1 MKKRYFS
8 TIFAAIFLL
17 MMTSCVREQ
26 FAPGGLTGGEGYI
39 YLKFGSA
46 PNVEVS
52 TKATLNAESENRIMN
67 LYVFVFDKAGHKI
80 HGKWYSELD
89 RTNSVGDLDVID
101 EGWYRANS
109 SQSDQPSTGV
119 IKIKSPSG
127 SGFKIYVFANI
138 DGDMV
143 KISSEMLSHNINTEA
158 EINNFQVYI
167 NQETTSRNG
176 YFPMSGSVSGV
187 TVSDGEGITIGGGGS
202 GSLILRRMDAKI
214 KFTFKAGTRP
224 DENGQVIQ
232 SFEPKGWRVF
242 NIPKTAFLMKG
253 NEDACSVDPNT
264 PTGDYS
270 KYASLFF
277 DSEWANFE
285 EFPDQNTSSFS
296 FYMLENRQTPK
307 NSSFTSYQDR
317 SRQKKTAT
325 GLNEVQAVEYTSL
338 SGKTSTKSMRIFQN
352 ANDFST
358 YVLVSARVTM
368 KLTGTEAGQTLGGD
382 VLYLIHLGDWN
393 STIHNGDSEHWNDD
407 EYGNVAN
414 FQTRRNTSYNY
425 TVTINSVNN
434 IRIEVETSDG
444 ENIENQPGASGQITI
459 AKEEIAI
466 CDAHYETKTMTFSA
480 KNFFEGTTATAD
492 DLTWRV
498 KTPFGEGSPAI
509 GQDGADIPAGLDYKW
524 VHFRL
529 NKKDASTKFYKDIRR
544 RYTNR
549 VFAESS
555 TFRSAEDNKES
566 DGSNDPGLE
575 GYHNDG
581 VMDII
586 DMVKYIKTQ
595 VKRYASWLEN
605 GGNYADYK
613 CDFDSKDLNDAK
625 ICVTVFVDEY
635 YYDKDPIF
643 GGSSPTLWKRFVNKE
658 ERAMHILCNSNTS
671 KDLESRATG
680 SVITIQQ
687 KPIKSIYNTDE
698 SYTRLQNAWGLEST
712 DEYADKVFTYNQD
725 GSLGGSVKNTDD
737 YNGLANSV
745 FEWGLAPNGTTVSNI
760 TTIQKGVR
768 WDKYLLFEVGNE
780 LPQLKDG
787 YESLRYICM
796 SRNRDN
802 NGNGIIDRDEVR
814 WYLASVRQLIGMYV
828 GDGVLESSVRIYNRS
843 TADRNSDDP
852 ARWRQHV
859 ISSTKYLKN
868 NEPTVIWGEEGI
880 STGAL
885 SGSINEKITKFT
897 VRCVRN
903 LGLANDAPIN
913 EMPDDYIQTSQ
924 NADGSYTFEC
934 THINES
940 ALRYYSSRELDYE
953 DERATANCLYKKF
966 ETAPADQNWSSGA
979 VSFKALND
987 EVSKYGSSVYA
998 GYCPDGYRLP
1008 SQTELAVMRYYTSLV
1023 SSGTYPSRTF
1033 WSFGVEALGGSGKD
1047 GGNKYGFCTSG
1058 GNISLYANATFY
1070 KARCVRDIRVE

>member
-26 FAPGGLTGGEGYI
+26 FAPGGLTGGEGYL
-39 YLKFGSA
+39 YLTFGSA
-46 PNVEVS
+46 PNVEIS
-52 TKATLNAESENRIMN
+52 TKATLKAESENRIMN
-67 LYVFVFDKAGHKI
+67 LYVFVFDNAGHKI
-80 HGKWYSELD
+80 HSKWYSELD
-89 RTNSVGDLDVID
+89 RTNSVGELDVIE
-101 EGWYRANS
+101 EGWYRENS
-109 SQSDQPSTGV
+109 SQADQPSTGV
-119 IKIKSPSG
+119 IKIKAPAG

-158 EINNFQVYI
+158 DINDFQVYI

-176 YFPMSGSVSGV
+176 YFPMSGSISGV

-202 GSLILRRMDAKI
+202 GSLKLRRMDAKI
-214 KFTFKAGTRP
+214 KFTFQAGTRP

-242 NIPKTAFLMKG
+242 NIPKTAFLMER

-264 PTGDYS
+264 PTGEYS
-270 KYASLFF
+270 QYASLFF

-296 FYMLENRQTPK
+296 FYMPENRQTPK
-307 NSSFTSYQDR
+307 NSSFTNYQDR

-325 GLNEVQAVEYTSL
+325 GLNEVQVVEYTSL

-358 YVLVSARVTM
+358 YVLVSAKVIM
-368 KLTGTEAGQTLGGD
+368 KLTGSEAGQTLGGD
-382 VLYLIHLGDWN
+382 VLYLIHLGDWTSN
-393 STIHNGDSEHWNDD
+393 IHNGSSEHWNDD
-407 EYGNVAN
+407 EYSNVAN

-425 TVTINSVNN
+425 TVTVNSVNN

-466 CDAHYETKTMTFSA
+466 CDAHYEAKTMTFSA

-498 KTPFGEGSPAI
+498 STPFGEGSPSI
-509 GQDGADIPAGLDYKW
+509 GHDGEDIPAGLDYKW

-555 TFRSAEDNKES
+555 TFRSAADNMES
-566 DGSNDPGLE
+566 DGSGDPGLE

-613 CDFDSKDLNDAK
+613 CDFDSENLNDAK

-698 SYTRLQNAWGLEST
+698 SYTRLQNAWGLESV
-712 DEYADKVFTYNQD
+712 DEYSDKVFTYNQD
-725 GSLGGSVKNTDD
+725 GSLNGSGKNNDEF
-737 YNGLANSV
+737 NGLANSV
-745 FEWGLAPNGTTVSNI
+745 CEWGLASGEASNI
-760 TTIQKGVR
+760 TTIENNIR
-768 WDKYLLFEVGNE
+768 WDKYLSFEVGNE
-780 LPQLKDG
+780 LPQLRDG

-802 NGNGIIDRDEVR
+802 NGNGVIDRDEIR
-814 WYLASVRQLIGMYV
+814 WYLASVKQLIGMYV

-859 ISSTKYLKN
+859 ISSTKYLGGS
-868 NEPTVIWGEEGI
+868 EPTIIWGEEGI
-880 STGAL
+880 STGDI
-885 SGSINEKITKFT
+885 SGSLAEGNTKFT

-903 LGLANDAPIN
+903 LGIANDAPIN
-913 EMPDDYIQTSQ
+913 KTPDDYIQYSK

-966 ETAPADQNWSSGA
+966 ETAPADQRWTSGE

-1008 SQTELAVMRYYTSLV
+1008 SQTELTIMRYYMNLT
-1023 SSGTYPSRTF
+1023 GTYPSRTF

-1047 GGNKYGFCTSG
+1047 GGNKYGFCISDK
-1058 GNISLYANATFY
+1058 NISLDADATFSTV
-1070 KARCVRDIRVE
+1070 RCVRDVRVE

>member
-26 FAPGGLTGGEGYI
+26 FAPGGLTGGEGYL

-46 PNVEVS
+46 PNVEIS
-52 TKATLNAESENRIMN
+52 TKATLKAESENRIMN
-67 LYVFVFDKAGHKI
+67 LYVFVFDNAGHKI
-80 HGKWYSELD
+80 HSKWYSELD
-89 RTNSVGDLDVID
+89 RTNSKEELNIIE
-101 EGWYRANS
+101 EGWYRKNS
-109 SQSDQPSTGV
+109 TEADKSSTGV

-143 KISSEMLSHNINTEA
+143 KISSEMLSHNINTEDD
-158 EINNFQVYI
+158 INDFKVYL

-176 YFPMSGSVSGV
+176 YFPMSGSISGV
-187 TVSDGEGITIGGGGS
+187 TVDKDKGITIEGS
-202 GSLILRRMDAKI
+202 GSLSLRRMDAKI
-214 KFTFKAGTRP
+214 KFTFKTGTRP

-242 NIPKTAFLMKG
+242 NIPKTAFLMER
-253 NEDACSVDPNT
+253 NEDACSVKPDT
-264 PTGDYS
+264 PTKDYS
-270 KYASLFF
+270 QYASLFF

-296 FYMLENRQTPK
+296 FYMPENRQTPK
-307 NSSFTSYQDR
+307 NSSFTNYQDR

-358 YVLVSARVTM
+358 YVLVSAKVIM
-368 KLTGTEAGQTLGGD
+368 KLTGSEAGQTLGGD
-382 VLYLIHLGDWN
+382 VLYLIHLGDWT
-393 STIHNGDSEHWNDD
+393 STIHNGSSEHWNDD
-407 EYGNVAN
+407 EYSNVAN

-425 TVTINSVNN
+425 TVTVNSVNN

-466 CDAHYETKTMTFSA
+466 CDAHYEAKTMTFSA

-498 KTPFGEGSPAI
+498 KTPFGEGSPSI
-509 GQDGADIPAGLDYKW
+509 GHDGEDIPAGLDYKW

-529 NKKDASTKFYKDIRR
+529 NKKDADKKFYLDKRR

-549 VFAESS
+549 AFAESS
-555 TFRSAEDNKES
+555 TLRSADDNKES
-566 DGSNDPGLE
+566 DGSGDPGLE

-613 CDFDSKDLNDAK
+613 CDFDSENLNDAK

-698 SYTRLQNAWGLEST
+698 SYTRLQNAWGLESV
-712 DEYADKVFTYNQD
+712 DEYANKVSTYNQNKSSLN
-725 GSLGGSVKNTDD
+725 GSGNNTDEF
-737 YNGLANSV
+737 NGLANSV
-745 FEWGLAPNGTTVSNI
+745 FEWGLAPAEGATVSNI

-768 WDKYLLFEVGNE
+768 WDKYLSFEEENE
-780 LPQLKDG
+780 VPQLKDG

-802 NGNGIIDRDEVR
+802 NGNGVIDRDEIR

-843 TADRNSDDP
+843 TADRNSPDP

-859 ISSTKYLKN
+859 ISSTKYPTS
-868 NEPTVIWGEEGI
+868 NEPTIIWGEEGI
-880 STGAL
+880 STGDI
-885 SGSINEKITKFT
+885 SGSLAEGNTKFT

-903 LGLANDAPIN
+903 LGMANDAPIN
-913 EMPDDYIQTSQ
+913 KTPDDYIQYSK

-966 ETAPADQNWSSGA
+966 ETAPADQRWTSGE

-987 EVSKYGSSVYA
+987 EVSKYGSSIYA

-1008 SQTELAVMRYYTSLV
+1008 SQTELTIMRYYMNLT
-1023 SSGTYPSRTF
+1023 GTYPSRTF

-1047 GGNKYGFCTSG
+1047 GGNKYGFCTHA
-1058 GNISLYANATFY
+1058 GNITLWANAKFST
-1070 KARCVRDIRVE
+1070 ARCVRDVRVE

>member
-26 FAPGGLTGGEGYI
+26 FAPGGLTGGEGYL

-46 PNVEVS
+46 PNVEIS
-52 TKATLNAESENRIMN
+52 TKATLKAESENRIMN
-67 LYVFVFDKAGHKI
+67 LYVFVFDNAGHKI
-80 HGKWYSELD
+80 HSKWYSELD
-89 RTNSVGDLDVID
+89 RTNSKEELNIIE
-101 EGWYRANS
+101 EGWYRENS
-109 SQSDQPSTGV
+109 PQSDQPSTGV
-119 IKIKSPSG
+119 IKIKAPAG

-143 KISSEMLSHNINTEA
+143 KISSEMLSHNINTEDD
-158 EINNFQVYI
+158 INNFQVYL

-176 YFPMSGSVSGV
+176 YFPMSGSISGV
-187 TVSDGEGITIGGGGS
+187 TVDKDKGITIEGS
-202 GSLILRRMDAKI
+202 GSLKLQRMDAKI
-214 KFTFKAGTRP
+214 KFTFQAGTRP

-242 NIPKTAFLMKG
+242 NIPKTAFLMAR

-264 PTGDYS
+264 PAGDYS
-270 KYASLFF
+270 QYASLFF

-285 EFPDQNTSSFS
+285 EFPEPNKASFS
-296 FYMLENRQTPK
+296 FYMPENRQTPK
-307 NSSFTSYQDR
+307 NSSFTNYQDR

-325 GLNEVQAVEYTSL
+325 GLNEVQVVEYTSL

-358 YVLVSARVTM
+358 YVLVSAKVIM
-368 KLTGTEAGQTLGGD
+368 KLTGSEAGQTLGGD
-382 VLYLIHLGDWN
+382 VLYLIHLGDWK
-393 STIHNGDSEHWNDD
+393 SKKIHNGASEHWNDD
-407 EYGNVAN
+407 EYEDVAN
-414 FQTRRNTSYNY
+414 FRTERNTSYNY
-425 TVTINSVNN
+425 TVTVNSVNN

-466 CDAHYETKTMTFSA
+466 CDAHYEAKTMTFSA

-498 KTPFGEGSPAI
+498 KTPFGEGSPSI
-509 GQDGADIPAGLDYKW
+509 GHDGEDIPAGLDYKW

-555 TFRSAEDNKES
+555 TFRSAADNMES
-566 DGSNDPGLE
+566 DGSGDNGLE

-613 CDFDSKDLNDAK
+613 CDFDSENLNDAK

-698 SYTRLQNAWGLEST
+698 SYTKLQNAWGLESV
-712 DEYADKVFTYNQD
+712 DEHADKVFTYNQD
-725 GSLGGSVKNTDD
+725 GSLNGSGKNNDEF
-737 YNGLANSV
+737 NGLANSV
-745 FEWGLAPNGTTVSNI
+745 CEWELASGEASNI
-760 TTIQKGVR
+760 TTIENNIR
-768 WDKYLLFEVGNE
+768 WDKYLSFEVGNE
-780 LPQLKDG
+780 LPQLKDR
-787 YESLRYICM
+787 YKSLKYICM

-802 NGNGIIDRDEVR
+802 NGNGVIDRDEIR
-814 WYLASVRQLIGMYV
+814 WYLASVKQLIGMYV
-828 GDGVLESSVRIYNRS
+828 GGGVLESSVRIYNRS
-843 TADRNSDDP
+843 TADRNSNDP

-859 ISSTKYLKN
+859 ISSTKYPKN
-868 NEPTVIWGEEGI
+868 NQPTVIWGEEGI
-880 STGAL
+880 STGDI
-885 SGSINEKITKFT
+885 SGSLAEGNTKFT

-903 LGLANDAPIN
+903 LGMANDAPIN
-913 EMPDDYIQTSQ
+913 EKPDDYIQYSK

-966 ETAPADQNWSSGA
+966 ETAPADQSWTSGA
-979 VSFKALND
+979 VSFKTLND

-1008 SQTELAVMRYYTSLV
+1008 SQTELAVMRYYMTLT
-1023 SSGTYPSRTF
+1023 GTYPSRTF

-1047 GGNKYGFCTSG
+1047 GGNKYGFCTHA
-1058 GNISLYANATFY
+1058 GNITLWAAATFST
-1070 KARCVRDIRVE
+1070 ARCVRDVRVE

>member
-39 YLKFGSA
+39 YLKFGAA

-67 LYVFVFDKAGHKI
+67 LYVFVFDEAGHKI

-89 RTNSVGDLDVID
+89 RTNSEGELDIIE
-101 EGWYRANS
+101 EGWWYSQAN
-109 SQSDQPSTGV
+109 QPSTGV

-143 KISSEMLSHNINTEA
+143 KISSEMLSHNINTEDD
-158 EINNFQVYI
+158 IKNFQVYL

-176 YFPMSGSVSGV
+176 YFPMSGSISGV
-187 TVSDGEGITIGGGGS
+187 TVDKDKGITIEGS
-202 GSLILRRMDAKI
+202 GSLSLQRMDAKI
-214 KFTFKAGTRP
+214 KFTFQAGKRP

-232 SFEPKGWRVF
+232 SFEPKSWRVF
-242 NIPKTAFLMKG
+242 NIPKTAFLMER

-270 KYASLFF
+270 QYASLFF

-285 EFPDQNTSSFS
+285 EFPEPNKASFS
-296 FYMLENRQTPK
+296 FYMPENRQTPK

-368 KLTGTEAGQTLGGD
+368 KLTGNEAGQTLGGD
-382 VLYLIHLGDWN
+382 VLYLIHLGDWK
-393 STIHNGDSEHWNDD
+393 SKKIHNGDSEHWNDD
-407 EYGNVAN
+407 EYEDVAN
-414 FQTRRNTSYNY
+414 FRTERNTSYNY
-425 TVTINSVNN
+425 TVTVNSVNN

-480 KNFFEGTTATAD
+480 KNFFEGTTATVD

-529 NKKDASTKFYKDIRR
+529 NKKDAKGEFYLDKRR

-555 TFRSAEDNKES
+555 TFRTAEENEES
-566 DGSNDPGLE
+566 DGSGDGLG

-605 GGNYADYK
+605 GGNYTDYK
-613 CDFDSKDLNDAK
+613 CDFDSKELDKAK

-635 YYDKDPIF
+635 YYDKDPIS

-712 DEYADKVFTYNQD
+712 DEYANKVFTYNQD
-725 GSLGGSVKNTDD
+725 GSRDGSGKNTDD
-737 YNGLANSV
+737 HNGLANSV
-745 FEWGLAPNGTTVSNI
+745 FEWGLAPEGTTVSNI
-760 TTIQKGVR
+760 TTIQDNVR
-768 WDKYLLFEVGNE
+768 WDKYLSFEEENKV
-780 LPQLKDG
+780 PQLKDG
-787 YESLRYICM
+787 YKSLRYICM

-843 TADRNSDDP
+843 TADRKLDDP

-859 ISSTKYLKN
+859 ISSTKYPGSKQ
-868 NEPTVIWGEEGI
+868 PTVIWGEEGI
-880 STGAL
+880 STGNI
-885 SGSINEKITKFT
+885 SGSFDWGGITNFT

-903 LGLANDAPIN
+903 LGLANDAPIY
-913 EMPDDYIQTSQ
+913 ETPDDYIQTSQ

-940 ALRYYSSRELDYE
+940 ALRYYTSRELDYE
-953 DERATANCLYKKF
+953 DERATANSLYKKF
-966 ETAPADQNWSSGA
+966 ETAPADQTWTSGA

-987 EVSKYGSSVYA
+987 EVSKYGSSVYTW
-998 GYCPDGYRLP
+998 YCPDGYRLP
-1008 SQTELAVMRYYTSLV
+1008 SQTELAVMRYYTNLV
-1023 SSGTYPSRTF
+1023 SSGYYPSRTF
-1033 WSFGVEALGGSGKD
+1033 WSLGVEAKVWGDKGKD
-1047 GGNKYGFCTSG
+1047 GKNKYGFCTSD
-1058 GNISLYANATFY
+1058 GNISLSENATFS

>member
-39 YLKFGSA
+39 YMKFGSA
-46 PNVEVS
+46 PNVEIS

-67 LYVFVFDKAGHKI
+67 LYVFVFDKDGHKI
-80 HGKWYSELD
+80 HSKWYRELD
-89 RTNSVGDLDVID
+89 RTNSEGELDIIE
-101 EGWYRANS
+101 EGWWYSQAN
-109 SQSDQPSTGV
+109 QPSTGV

-143 KISSEMLSHNINTEA
+143 KISSEMLSHNINTEDD
-158 EINNFQVYI
+158 IKNFQVYL

-187 TVSDGEGITIGGGGS
+187 TVSDGEGITIEGS
-202 GSLILRRMDAKI
+202 GSLKLRRMDAKI

-242 NIPKTAFLMKG
+242 NIPKTAFLMER

-270 KYASLFF
+270 QYASLFF

-285 EFPDQNTSSFS
+285 EFPEPNKASFS
-296 FYMLENRQTPK
+296 FYMPENRQTPK

-325 GLNEVQAVEYTSL
+325 GLNEVQVVEYTSL

-368 KLTGTEAGQTLGGD
+368 KLTGNEAGQTLGGD
-382 VLYLIHLGDWN
+382 VLYLIHLGDWK
-393 STIHNGDSEHWNDD
+393 S
-407 EYGNVAN
+407 NVAN
-414 FQTRRNTSYNY
+414 FQTERNTSYNY

-480 KNFFEGTTATAD
+480 KNFFEGTTATVD

-555 TFRSAEDNKES
+555 TFRTADVNKES

-613 CDFDSKDLNDAK
+613 CDFDSENLNDAK

-698 SYTRLQNAWGLEST
+698 SYTRLQNAWGLESV
-712 DEYADKVFTYNQD
+712 DEHADKVFTYNQD
-725 GSLGGSVKNTDD
+725 GSRDGSGKNTDPF
-737 YNGLANSV
+737 NGLANSV
-745 FEWGLAPNGTTVSNI
+745 FEWGLAPNETGTTVSNI

-768 WDKYLLFEVGNE
+768 WDKYLSFEVKNE
-780 LPQLKDG
+780 LPQLQEG

-843 TADRNSDDP
+843 TADRNSTDP

-859 ISSTKYLKN
+859 ISSTKYPSNKQ
-868 NEPTVIWGEEGI
+868 PTVIWGEEGI
-880 STGAL
+880 STGDI
-885 SGSINEKITKFT
+885 SGSFQWGGITNFT

-913 EMPDDYIQTSQ
+913 KTPDDYIQTSQ

-940 ALRYYSSRELDYE
+940 ALRYYTSRELDYE
-953 DERATANCLYKKF
+953 DERATANSLYKKF
-966 ETAPADQNWSSGA
+966 ETAPADQSWTSGA

-998 GYCPDGYRLP
+998 WYCPDGYRLP
-1008 SQTELAVMRYYTSLV
+1008 SQTELAVMRYYTGLV
-1023 SSGTYPSRTF
+1023 SSGYYPSRTF

-1047 GGNKYGFCTSG
+1047 GGNKYGFCTSN
-1058 GNISLYANATFY
+1058 GNISLAAEATFS
-1070 KARCVRDIRVE
+1070 KARCVRDVRVE

>member
-26 FAPGGLTGGEGYI
+26 FAPGGLTGGEGYL
-39 YLKFGSA
+39 YLTFGSA
-46 PNVEVS
+46 PNVEIS
-52 TKATLNAESENRIMN
+52 TKATLKAESENRIMN
-67 LYVFVFDKAGHKI
+67 LYVFVFDKDGHKI
-80 HGKWYSELD
+80 HSKWYSELD
-89 RTNSVGDLDVID
+89 RTNSVGELDIIE
-101 EGWYRANS
+101 EGWWY
-109 SQSDQPSTGV
+109 SQADQPSTGV
-119 IKIKSPSG
+119 IKIKAPAG
-127 SGFKIYVFANI
+127 SGFKIYVLANI

-143 KISSEMLSHNINTEA
+143 KISSEMLSHNINTEKD
-158 EINNFQVYI
+158 INNFQIYL

-176 YFPMSGSVSGV
+176 YFPMSGSISGV
-187 TVSDGEGITIGGGGS
+187 TVSDKDGITIGGGGS

-214 KFTFKAGTRP
+214 KFTFKTGTRP

-242 NIPKTAFLMKG
+242 NIPKTAFLMER

-296 FYMLENRQTPK
+296 FYMPENRQTPK
-307 NSSFTSYQDR
+307 NSSFTNYQDR

-358 YVLVSARVTM
+358 YVLVSAKVIM
-368 KLTGTEAGQTLGGD
+368 KLTGSEAGQTLGGD

-393 STIHNGDSEHWNDD
+393 STIHTGSSEHWNDD
-407 EYGNVAN
+407 EYSNVAN

-425 TVTINSVNN
+425 TVTVNSVNN

-466 CDAHYETKTMTFSA
+466 CDAHYEAKTMTFSA

-498 KTPFGEGSPAI
+498 STPFGEGSPSI
-509 GQDGADIPAGLDYKW
+509 GHDGEDIPAGLDYKW

-529 NKKDASTKFYKDIRR
+529 NKKDADNKYYQDKRR

-549 VFAESS
+549 AFAESS
-555 TFRSAEDNKES
+555 TFRTADLNQES
-566 DGSNDPGLE
+566 DGSGPGLG

-613 CDFDSKDLNDAK
+613 CDFDSDQLDKAK

-698 SYTRLQNAWGLEST
+698 SYTRLQNAWGLESV
-712 DEYADKVFTYNQD
+712 DEHADRVFTYNQNKD
-725 GSLGGSVKNTDD
+725 DKNGSGKNNDEF
-737 YNGLANSV
+737 NGLANSI

-760 TTIQKGVR
+760 TTIEKNIR
-768 WDKYLLFEVGNE
+768 WDKYLSFEVENE
-780 LPQLKDG
+780 LPQLNNG

-802 NGNGIIDRDEVR
+802 NGNGVIDRDEIR

-843 TADRNSDDP
+843 TADRNSNDP

-859 ISSTKYLKN
+859 ISSTKYLSDS
-868 NEPTVIWGEEGI
+868 EPTIIWGEEGI
-880 STGAL
+880 STGNI
-885 SGSINEKITKFT
+885 SGSLAEGNKKFT

-903 LGLANDAPIN
+903 LGMANDAPIN
-913 EMPDDYIQTSQ
+913 KTPDDYIQYSK

-940 ALRYYSSRELDYE
+940 ALRYYSSRELDYD

-966 ETAPADQNWSSGA
+966 ETAPADQSWTSGA
-979 VSFKALND
+979 ISFKALND

-1008 SQTELAVMRYYTSLV
+1008 SQTELAVMRYYMELT
-1023 SSGTYPSRTF
+1023 GTYPSRTF

-1047 GGNKYGFCTSG
+1047 GGNKYGFCTHA
-1058 GNISLYANATFY
+1058 GNITLWAAATFST
-1070 KARCVRDIRVE
+1070 ARCVRDVRVE

>member
-26 FAPGGLTGGEGYI
+26 FAPGGLTGGEGYL
-39 YLKFGSA
+39 YLKFGAA

-67 LYVFVFDKAGHKI
+67 LYVFVFDKDGHKI
-80 HGKWYSELD
+80 HSKWYSELD
-89 RTNSVGDLDVID
+89 RTNSQEELNIIE
-101 EGWYRANS
+101 EGWYRENS

-143 KISSEMLSHNINTEA
+143 KISSEMLSHNINTEDD
-158 EINNFQVYI
+158 IKNFQVYI

-187 TVSDGEGITIGGGGS
+187 TVSDGEGITIEGS

-214 KFTFKAGTRP
+214 KFTFQTGTRP

-242 NIPKTAFLMKG
+242 NIPKTAFLMEG

-264 PTGDYS
+264 PTGDYA

-296 FYMLENRQTPK
+296 FYMPENRQTPK
-307 NSSFTSYQDR
+307 NSSFTNYQDR

-358 YVLVSARVTM
+358 YVLVSAKVIM
-368 KLTGTEAGQTLGGD
+368 KLTGSEAGQTLGGD
-382 VLYLIHLGDWN
+382 VLYLIHLGDWTSN
-393 STIHNGDSEHWNDD
+393 IHNGSSEHWNDD
-407 EYGNVAN
+407 EYSNVAN

-425 TVTINSVNN
+425 TVTVNSVNN

-466 CDAHYETKTMTFSA
+466 CDAHYEAKTMTFSA

-498 KTPFGEGSPAI
+498 STPFGEGSPSI
-509 GQDGADIPAGLDYKW
+509 GHDGEDIPAGLDYKW

-549 VFAESS
+549 AFAESS
-555 TFRSAEDNKES
+555 TLRSASDNMES
-566 DGSNDPGLE
+566 DGSGDPGLE

-613 CDFDSKDLNDAK
+613 CDFDSENLNDAK

-698 SYTRLQNAWGLEST
+698 SYTRLQNAWGLESV
-712 DEYADKVFTYNQD
+712 DEHADKVFTYNQD
-725 GSLGGSVKNTDD
+725 GSLNGSGKNNDEF
-737 YNGLANSV
+737 NGLANSV
-745 FEWGLAPNGTTVSNI
+745 CEWGLASGEASNI
-760 TTIQKGVR
+760 TTIQNNVR
-768 WDKYLLFEVGNE
+768 WDKYLSFEVGNE
-780 LPQLKDG
+780 LPQLRDG

-802 NGNGIIDRDEVR
+802 NGNGVIDRDEIR

-828 GDGVLESSVRIYNRS
+828 GDGVLESSVHIYNRS
-843 TADRNSDDP
+843 TADRLSPDP

-859 ISSTKYLKN
+859 ISSTKYPSSS
-868 NEPTVIWGEEGI
+868 EPTIIWGEEGI
-880 STGAL
+880 STGDI
-885 SGSINEKITKFT
+885 SGSLAEGNTKFT

-903 LGLANDAPIN
+903 LGLANDASIN
-913 EMPDDYIQTSQ
+913 EKPDDYIQVSK

-966 ETAPADQNWSSGA
+966 ETAPADQRWTSGE
-979 VSFKALND
+979 VSFKTLND
-987 EVSKYGSSVYA
+987 EVSKYGSSIYA

-1008 SQTELAVMRYYTSLV
+1008 SQTELAVMRYYMELT
-1023 SSGTYPSRTF
+1023 GTYPSRTF

-1047 GGNKYGFCTSG
+1047 GGNKYGFCTHA
-1058 GNISLYANATFY
+1058 GNITLWANATFST
-1070 KARCVRDIRVE
+1070 ARCVRDVRVE

>member
-1 MKKRYFS
+1 
-8 TIFAAIFLL
+8 
-17 MMTSCVREQ
+17 
-26 FAPGGLTGGEGYI
+26 
-39 YLKFGSA
+39 
-46 PNVEVS
+46 
-52 TKATLNAESENRIMN
+52 
-67 LYVFVFDKAGHKI
+67 
-80 HGKWYSELD
+80 
-89 RTNSVGDLDVID
+89 
-101 EGWYRANS
+101 
-109 SQSDQPSTGV
+109 
-119 IKIKSPSG
+119 
-127 SGFKIYVFANI
+127 
-138 DGDMV
+138 
-143 KISSEMLSHNINTEA
+143 
-158 EINNFQVYI
+158 
-167 NQETTSRNG
+167 
-176 YFPMSGSVSGV
+176 MSGSISGV
-187 TVSDGEGITIGGGGS
+187 TVSDGEGITIGGGVS
-202 GSLILRRMDAKI
+202 GLSLRRMDAKI
-214 KFTFKAGTRP
+214 KFTFKTGTRP

-242 NIPKTAFLMKG
+242 NIPKTAFLMER

-264 PTGDYS
+264 PTKDYS
-270 KYASLFF
+270 QYASLFF

-285 EFPDQNTSSFS
+285 EFPDQKTSSFS
-296 FYMLENRQTPK
+296 FYMPENRQTPK
-307 NSSFTSYQDR
+307 NSSFTNYQDR

-358 YVLVSARVTM
+358 YVLVSAKVIM
-368 KLTGTEAGQTLGGD
+368 KLTGSEAGQTLGGD
-382 VLYLIHLGDWN
+382 VLYLIHLGDWTSN
-393 STIHNGDSEHWNDD
+393 IHNGSSEHWNDD
-407 EYGNVAN
+407 EYSNVAN

-425 TVTINSVNN
+425 TVTVNSVNN

-466 CDAHYETKTMTFSA
+466 CDAHYEAKTMTFSA

-498 KTPFGEGSPAI
+498 KTPFGEGSPSI
-509 GQDGADIPAGLDYKW
+509 GHDGEDIPAGLDYKW

-555 TFRSAEDNKES
+555 TFRSAADNMES
-566 DGSNDPGLE
+566 DGSGDPGLE

-613 CDFDSKDLNDAK
+613 CDFDSENLNDAK

-698 SYTRLQNAWGLEST
+698 SYTRLQNAWGLESV
-712 DEYADKVFTYNQD
+712 DEHADKVFTYNQD
-725 GSLGGSVKNTDD
+725 GSRDGSNNNTDD

-745 FEWGLAPNGTTVSNI
+745 CEWGLASGKASNI
-760 TTIQKGVR
+760 TTIQDNVR
-768 WDKYLLFEVGNE
+768 WDKYLSFEVGNE

-787 YESLRYICM
+787 YKSLRYICM

-802 NGNGIIDRDEVR
+802 NGNGVIDRDEIR
-814 WYLASVRQLIGMYV
+814 WYLASVKQLIGMYV

-843 TADRNSDDP
+843 TADRKSPDP

-859 ISSTKYLKN
+859 ISSTKYPDNK
-868 NEPTVIWGEEGI
+868 EPTVIWGEEGI
-880 STGAL
+880 STGNI
-885 SGSINEKITKFT
+885 SGSISDGKITNFT

-903 LGLANDAPIN
+903 LGMANDAPIN
-913 EMPDDYIQTSQ
+913 EKPDEYIQASK

-966 ETAPADQNWSSGA
+966 ETAPADQSWTSGA
-979 VSFKALND
+979 VSFKTLND

-1008 SQTELAVMRYYTSLV
+1008 SQTELTIMRYYMHLT
-1023 SSGTYPSRTF
+1023 GTYPSRTF

-1047 GGNKYGFCTSG
+1047 GGNKYGFCISG
-1058 GNISLYANATFY
+1058 NNISLYASAKFST
-1070 KARCVRDIRVE
+1070 ARCVRDVRVE

>member
-26 FAPGGLTGGEGYI
+26 FAPGGLTGGEGYL
-39 YLKFGSA
+39 YLTFGSA
-46 PNVEVS
+46 PNVEIS
-52 TKATLNAESENRIMN
+52 TKATLKAESENRIMN
-67 LYVFVFDKAGHKI
+67 LYVFVFDKDGHKI
-80 HGKWYSELD
+80 HSKWYSELD
-89 RTNSVGDLDVID
+89 RTNSVGELDVIE
-101 EGWYRANS
+101 EGWYRKNS
-109 SQSDQPSTGV
+109 SEADQPSTGV
-119 IKIKSPSG
+119 IKIKAPAG
-127 SGFKIYVFANI
+127 SGFKIYVLANI

-143 KISSEMLSHNINTEA
+143 KISSEMLSHNINTEKD
-158 EINNFQVYI
+158 INNFQIYL

-176 YFPMSGSVSGV
+176 YFPMSGSISGV
-187 TVSDGEGITIGGGGS
+187 TVSDKDGITIGGGGS

-214 KFTFKAGTRP
+214 KFTFKTGTRP

-242 NIPKTAFLMKG
+242 NIPKTAFLMER

-296 FYMLENRQTPK
+296 FYMPENRQTPK
-307 NSSFTSYQDR
+307 NSSFTNYQDR

-358 YVLVSARVTM
+358 YVLVSAKVIM
-368 KLTGTEAGQTLGGD
+368 KLTGSEAGQTLGGD

-393 STIHNGDSEHWNDD
+393 STIHTGSSEHWNDD
-407 EYGNVAN
+407 EYSNVAN

-425 TVTINSVNN
+425 TVTVNSVNN

-466 CDAHYETKTMTFSA
+466 CDAHYEAKTMTFSA

-498 KTPFGEGSPAI
+498 STPFGEGSPSI
-509 GQDGADIPAGLDYKW
+509 GHDGEDIPAGLDYKW

-529 NKKDASTKFYKDIRR
+529 NKKDADNKYYQDKRR

-549 VFAESS
+549 AFAESS
-555 TFRSAEDNKES
+555 TFRTADLNQES
-566 DGSNDPGLE
+566 DGSGPGLG

-613 CDFDSKDLNDAK
+613 CDFDSDQLDKAK

-698 SYTRLQNAWGLEST
+698 SYTRLQNAWGLESV
-712 DEYADKVFTYNQD
+712 DEHADRVFTYNQNKD
-725 GSLGGSVKNTDD
+725 DKNGSGKNNDEF
-737 YNGLANSV
+737 NGLANSI
-745 FEWGLAPNGTTVSNI
+745 FEWGLAPNETTVSNI
-760 TTIQKGVR
+760 TTIEKNIR
-768 WDKYLLFEVGNE
+768 WDKYLSFEVENE
-780 LPQLKDG
+780 LPQLNNG

-802 NGNGIIDRDEVR
+802 NGNGVIDRDEIR

-843 TADRNSDDP
+843 TADRNSNDP

-859 ISSTKYLKN
+859 ISSTKYLSDS
-868 NEPTVIWGEEGI
+868 EPTIIWGEEGI
-880 STGAL
+880 STGNI
-885 SGSINEKITKFT
+885 SGSLAEGNKKFT

-903 LGLANDAPIN
+903 LGMANDAPIN
-913 EMPDDYIQTSQ
+913 KTPDDYIQYSK

-940 ALRYYSSRELDYE
+940 ALRYYSSRELDYD

-966 ETAPADQNWSSGA
+966 ETAPADQSWTSGA
-979 VSFKALND
+979 ISFKALND

-1008 SQTELAVMRYYTSLV
+1008 SQTELAVMRYYMELT
-1023 SSGTYPSRTF
+1023 GTYPSRTF

-1047 GGNKYGFCTSG
+1047 GGNKYGFCTHA
-1058 GNISLYANATFY
+1058 GNITLWANATFST
-1070 KARCVRDIRVE
+1070 ARCVRDVRVE

>member
-26 FAPGGLTGGEGYI
+26 FAPGGLTGGEGYL
-39 YLKFGSA
+39 YLTFGSA
-46 PNVEVS
+46 PNVEIS
-52 TKATLNAESENRIMN
+52 TKATLKAESENRIMN
-67 LYVFVFDKAGHKI
+67 LYVFVFDKDGHKI
-80 HGKWYSELD
+80 HSKWYSELD
-89 RTNSVGDLDVID
+89 RTNSKGELDVIE
-101 EGWYRANS
+101 EGWYRENS
-109 SQSDQPSTGV
+109 PDADQPSIGV
-119 IKIKSPSG
+119 IKIKSPAG

-158 EINNFQVYI
+158 DINNFKVYL

-176 YFPMSGSVSGV
+176 YFPMSGSISGV
-187 TVSDGEGITIGGGGS
+187 TVGDGGGITIGGGGS
-202 GSLILRRMDAKI
+202 GSLILRRLDAKI
-214 KFTFKAGTRP
+214 KFTFKTGTRP
-224 DENGQVIQ
+224 DENGQFIQ

-242 NIPKTAFLMKG
+242 NIPKTAFLMER

-296 FYMLENRQTPK
+296 FYMPENRQTPK
-307 NSSFTSYQDR
+307 NSSFTNYQDR

-358 YVLVSARVTM
+358 YVLVSAKVIM
-368 KLTGTEAGQTLGGD
+368 KLTGSEAGQTLGGD

-393 STIHNGDSEHWNDD
+393 STIHNGSSEHWNDD
-407 EYGNVAN
+407 EYSNVAN
-414 FQTRRNTSYNY
+414 FQTKRNTSYNY

-466 CDAHYETKTMTFSA
+466 CDAHYEAKTMTFSA

-498 KTPFGEGSPAI
+498 STPFGEGSPSI
-509 GQDGADIPAGLDYKW
+509 GHDGEDIPAGLDHKW

-529 NKKDASTKFYKDIRR
+529 NKKDSNNEYYQDKRR

-549 VFAESS
+549 AFAESS
-555 TFRSAEDNKES
+555 TLRSAADNMES
-566 DGSNDPGLE
+566 DGSGPGLG

-613 CDFDSKDLNDAK
+613 CDFDSDKLDKAK

-698 SYTRLQNAWGLEST
+698 SYTRLQNAWGLESV
-712 DEYADKVFTYNQD
+712 DEHADKVFTYNQD
-725 GSLGGSVKNTDD
+725 GSLNGSGKNNDEF
-737 YNGLANSV
+737 NGLANSV

-760 TTIQKGVR
+760 TTIEKNIR
-768 WDKYLLFEVGNE
+768 WDKYLSFEVGNE
-780 LPQLKDG
+780 LPQLRDG

-802 NGNGIIDRDEVR
+802 NGNGVIDRDEIR

-843 TADRNSDDP
+843 TADRLSDDP

-859 ISSTKYLKN
+859 ISSTKYLNK
-868 NEPTVIWGEEGI
+868 NEPTIIWGEEGI
-880 STGAL
+880 STGDI
-885 SGSINEKITKFT
+885 SGSLAEGNTKFT

-903 LGLANDAPIN
+903 LGMANDAPIN
-913 EMPDDYIQTSQ
+913 KTPDDYIQYSK

-966 ETAPADQNWSSGA
+966 ETAPADQSWTSGA
-979 VSFKALND
+979 VSFKAIND

-1008 SQTELAVMRYYTSLV
+1008 SQTELAVMRYYMELT
-1023 SSGTYPSRTF
+1023 GTYPSRTF

-1047 GGNKYGFCTSG
+1047 GGNKYGFCTHA
-1058 GNISLYANATFY
+1058 GNITLWAAATFST
-1070 KARCVRDIRVE
+1070 ARCVRDVRVE

>member
-67 LYVFVFDKAGHKI
+67 LYVFVFDKDGHKI
-80 HGKWYSELD
+80 HSKWYSELD
-89 RTNSVGDLDVID
+89 RTNRKEELNIIE
-101 EGWYRANS
+101 EGWYRENS
-109 SQSDQPSTGV
+109 SQANQPSIGV

-143 KISSEMLSHNINTEA
+143 KISSEMLSHNINTEDD
-158 EINNFQVYI
+158 IKNFQIYI

-187 TVSDGEGITIGGGGS
+187 TVSDGEGITIEGS

-214 KFTFKAGTRP
+214 KFTFQKGTRP

-242 NIPKTAFLMKG
+242 NIPKTAFLMER

-270 KYASLFF
+270 QYASLFF

-285 EFPDQNTSSFS
+285 EFPDPNDPNKASFS

-307 NSSFTSYQDR
+307 NSSFTNYQDR

-358 YVLVSARVTM
+358 YVLVSARVIM
-368 KLTGTEAGQTLGGD
+368 ELKGSEAGQTLGGD
-382 VLYLIHLGDWN
+382 VLYLIHLGDWD

-407 EYGNVAN
+407 EYEDVAN
-414 FQTRRNTSYNY
+414 FQTERNKSYNY
-425 TVTINSVNN
+425 TVTVNSVNN

-466 CDAHYETKTMTFSA
+466 CDAHYETKTMTFRA
-480 KNFFEGTTATAD
+480 KNFFEGTTATVD

-498 KTPFGEGSPAI
+498 KTPFGEGAPSI

-529 NKKDASTKFYKDIRR
+529 NKKDTKGEFYLDKRR

-555 TFRSAEDNKES
+555 TFRRADQNKES
-566 DGSNDPGLE
+566 DGSGNDGLG

-581 VMDII
+581 VMDIV

-613 CDFDSKDLNDAK
+613 CDFDSKELDKAK

-698 SYTRLQNAWGLEST
+698 SYTKLQNAWGLEST

-725 GSLGGSVKNTDD
+725 GSRDGSGKNTDD

-745 FEWGLAPNGTTVSNI
+745 FEWGLAPEGTTVSNI

-768 WDKYLLFEVGNE
+768 WDKYLSFEEENKV
-780 LPQLKDG
+780 PQLQDG

-814 WYLASVRQLIGMYV
+814 WYLASLRQLIGMYV
-828 GDGVLESSVRIYNRS
+828 GRGVLESSVRIYNRS
-843 TADRNSDDP
+843 TADRKSDDP

-859 ISSTKYLKN
+859 ISSTKYPSNSK
-868 NEPTVIWGEEGI
+868 PTVIWGEEGI

-885 SGSINEKITKFT
+885 SGSINEGNTKFT

-913 EMPDDYIQTSQ
+913 EKPDDYIQASQ

-934 THINES
+934 THINEG

-953 DERATANCLYKKF
+953 DERATANCLYKEF
-966 ETAPADQNWSSGA
+966 ETAPKDQSWTSGA
-979 VSFKALND
+979 LLFKALND

-1008 SQTELAVMRYYTSLV
+1008 SQTELAVMRYYMKLT
-1023 SSGTYPSRTF
+1023 GKYPSRTF

-1047 GGNKYGFCTSG
+1047 KGNKYGFCIE
-1058 GNISLYANATFY
+1058 GNNITLSARATFSQ
-1070 KARCVRDIRVE
+1070 ARCVRDVRVE

>member
-26 FAPGGLTGGEGYI
+26 FAPGGLTGGEGYL
-39 YLKFGSA
+39 YLTFGSA
-46 PNVEVS
+46 PNVEIS
-52 TKATLNAESENRIMN
+52 TKATLKAESENRIMN
-67 LYVFVFDKAGHKI
+67 LYVFVFDNAGHKI
-80 HGKWYSELD
+80 HSKWYSELD
-89 RTNSVGDLDVID
+89 RTNSVGELDVIE
-101 EGWYRANS
+101 EGWYRENS
-109 SQSDQPSTGV
+109 SQADQPSTGV
-119 IKIKSPSG
+119 IKIKAPAG

-143 KISSEMLSHNINTEA
+143 KISSEMLSHNINTEDD
-158 EINNFQVYI
+158 INNFQVYI

-176 YFPMSGSVSGV
+176 YFPMSGSISGV

-202 GSLILRRMDAKI
+202 GSLKLRRMDAKI
-214 KFTFKAGTRP
+214 KFTFQAGTRP

-242 NIPKTAFLMKG
+242 NIPKTAFLMER

-264 PTGDYS
+264 PTGEYS
-270 KYASLFF
+270 QYASLFF

-296 FYMLENRQTPK
+296 FYMPENRQTPK
-307 NSSFTSYQDR
+307 NSSFTNYQDR

-325 GLNEVQAVEYTSL
+325 GLNEVQVVEYTSL

-358 YVLVSARVTM
+358 YVLVSAKVIM
-368 KLTGTEAGQTLGGD
+368 KLTGSEAGQTLGGD
-382 VLYLIHLGDWN
+382 VLYLIHLGDWTSN
-393 STIHNGDSEHWNDD
+393 IHNGSSEHWNDD
-407 EYGNVAN
+407 EYSNVAN

-425 TVTINSVNN
+425 TVTVNSVNN

-466 CDAHYETKTMTFSA
+466 CDAHYEAKTMTFSA

-498 KTPFGEGSPAI
+498 STPFGEGSPSI
-509 GQDGADIPAGLDYKW
+509 GHDGEDIPAGLDYKW

-555 TFRSAEDNKES
+555 TFRSAADNMES
-566 DGSNDPGLE
+566 DGSGDPGLE

-613 CDFDSKDLNDAK
+613 CDFDSENLNDAK

-698 SYTRLQNAWGLEST
+698 SYTRLQNAWGLESV
-712 DEYADKVFTYNQD
+712 DEHADKVFTYNQD
-725 GSLGGSVKNTDD
+725 GSLNGSGKNNDEF
-737 YNGLANSV
+737 NGLANSV
-745 FEWGLAPNGTTVSNI
+745 CEWGLASGEASNI
-760 TTIQKGVR
+760 TTIENNIR
-768 WDKYLLFEVGNE
+768 WDKYLSFEVGNE
-780 LPQLKDG
+780 LPQLRDG

-802 NGNGIIDRDEVR
+802 NGNGVIDRDEIR
-814 WYLASVRQLIGMYV
+814 WYLASVKQLIGMYV

-859 ISSTKYLKN
+859 ISSTKYLGGS
-868 NEPTVIWGEEGI
+868 EPTIIWGEEGI
-880 STGAL
+880 STGDI
-885 SGSINEKITKFT
+885 SGSLAEGNTKFT

-903 LGLANDAPIN
+903 LGIANDAPIN
-913 EMPDDYIQTSQ
+913 KTPDDYIQYSK

-966 ETAPADQNWSSGA
+966 ETAPADQRWTSGE

-1008 SQTELAVMRYYTSLV
+1008 SQTELTIMRYYMNLT
-1023 SSGTYPSRTF
+1023 GTYPSRTF

-1047 GGNKYGFCTSG
+1047 GGNKYGFCISDD
-1058 GNISLYANATFY
+1058 NISLYADAKFST
-1070 KARCVRDIRVE
+1070 ARCVRDVRVE

>member
-8 TIFAAIFLL
+8 IIFAAIFLL

-26 FAPGGLTGGEGYI
+26 FAPGGLTGGEGYL

-46 PNVEVS
+46 PNVEIS
-52 TKATLNAESENRIMN
+52 TKATLKAESENRIMN
-67 LYVFVFDKAGHKI
+67 LYVFVFDNAGHKI
-80 HGKWYSELD
+80 HSKWYSELE
-89 RTNSVGDLDVID
+89 RTNSVGELDVIE
-101 EGWYRANS
+101 EGWYRKNS
-109 SQSDQPSTGV
+109 SEADQPSTGV

-143 KISSEMLSHNINTEA
+143 KISSEMLSHNINTEDD
-158 EINNFQVYI
+158 INNFQVYI

-176 YFPMSGSVSGV
+176 YFPMSGSISGV
-187 TVSDGEGITIGGGGS
+187 TVRDGEGITIGGGGS

-214 KFTFKAGTRP
+214 KFTFKTGTRP

-242 NIPKTAFLMKG
+242 NIPKTAFLMEG

-270 KYASLFF
+270 QYASLFF

-296 FYMLENRQTPK
+296 FYMMENRQTPK
-307 NSSFTSYQDR
+307 NSSFTNYQDR

-358 YVLVSARVTM
+358 YVLVSAKVIM
-368 KLTGTEAGQTLGGD
+368 KLTGSEAGQTLGGD
-382 VLYLIHLGDWN
+382 VLYLIHLGDWT
-393 STIHNGDSEHWNDD
+393 STIHNGSSEHWNDD

-425 TVTINSVNN
+425 IVTVNSVNN

-466 CDAHYETKTMTFSA
+466 CDAHYEAKTMTFSA

-498 KTPFGEGSPAI
+498 STPFGEGSPSI
-509 GQDGADIPAGLDYKW
+509 GHDGEDISAGLDYKW

-555 TFRSAEDNKES
+555 TFRSAADNMES
-566 DGSNDPGLE
+566 DGSGDPGLE

-613 CDFDSKDLNDAK
+613 CDFDSEKLNDAK

-698 SYTRLQNAWGLEST
+698 SYTRLQNAWGLESV
-712 DEYADKVFTYNQD
+712 DEYANTVSTYNQN
-725 GSLGGSVKNTDD
+725 GSLNGSGKNNDEF
-737 YNGLANSV
+737 NGLANSV
-745 FEWGLAPNGTTVSNI
+745 CEWGLASGEAGNI
-760 TTIQKGVR
+760 TTIENNIR
-768 WDKYLLFEVGNE
+768 WDKYLSFEVGNE
-780 LPQLKDG
+780 LPQLRDG

-802 NGNGIIDRDEVR
+802 NGNGVIDRDEIR
-814 WYLASVRQLIGMYV
+814 WYLASVKQLIGMYV

-843 TADRNSDDP
+843 TADRNSNDP

-859 ISSTKYLKN
+859 ISSTKYLGGS
-868 NEPTVIWGEEGI
+868 EPTVIWGEEGI
-880 STGAL
+880 STGDI
-885 SGSINEKITKFT
+885 SGSLAEGNTKFT

-903 LGLANDAPIN
+903 LGIANDAPIN
-913 EMPDDYIQTSQ
+913 KTPDDYIQYSK

-966 ETAPADQNWSSGA
+966 ETAPADQRWTSGA
-979 VSFKALND
+979 VSFKNLND

-1008 SQTELAVMRYYTSLV
+1008 SQTELAVMRYYMNLT
-1023 SSGTYPSRTF
+1023 GTYPSRTF

-1047 GGNKYGFCTSG
+1047 GGNKYGFCTHA
-1058 GNISLYANATFY
+1058 GNITLWAAATFST
-1070 KARCVRDIRVE
+1070 ARCVRDVRVE

>member
-26 FAPGGLTGGEGYI
+26 FAPGGLTGGEGYL

-46 PNVEVS
+46 PNVEIS
-52 TKATLNAESENRIMN
+52 TKATLKAESENRIMN
-67 LYVFVFDKAGHKI
+67 LYVFVFDKDGHKI
-80 HGKWYSELD
+80 HSKWYSELD
-89 RTNSVGDLDVID
+89 RTNSKEELNIIE
-101 EGWYRANS
+101 EGWYRENS
-109 SQSDQPSTGV
+109 TEADKSSTGV
-119 IKIKSPSG
+119 IKIKAPAG

-138 DGDMV
+138 DGDMI

-158 EINNFQVYI
+158 DINDFQVYI

-176 YFPMSGSVSGV
+176 YFPMSGSISGV

-202 GSLILRRMDAKI
+202 GSLKLRRMDAKI
-214 KFTFKAGTRP
+214 KFTFQAGTRP

-242 NIPKTAFLMKG
+242 NIPKTAFLMEG

-270 KYASLFF
+270 QYASLFF

-307 NSSFTSYQDR
+307 NSSFTNYQDR

-358 YVLVSARVTM
+358 YVLVSAKVIM
-368 KLTGTEAGQTLGGD
+368 KLTGSEAGQTLGGD
-382 VLYLIHLGDWN
+382 VLYLIHLGDWT
-393 STIHNGDSEHWNDD
+393 STIHNGSSEHWNDD
-407 EYGNVAN
+407 EYSNVAN

-425 TVTINSVNN
+425 TVTVNSVNN

-466 CDAHYETKTMTFSA
+466 CDAHYEAKTMTFSA

-498 KTPFGEGSPAI
+498 KTPFGEGSPSI
-509 GQDGADIPAGLDYKW
+509 GHDGEDIPAGLDYKW

-529 NKKDASTKFYKDIRR
+529 NKKDADKKFYLDKRR

-549 VFAESS
+549 AFAESS
-555 TFRSAEDNKES
+555 TLRSADDNKES
-566 DGSNDPGLE
+566 DGSGDPGLE

-613 CDFDSKDLNDAK
+613 CDFDSENLNDAK

-698 SYTRLQNAWGLEST
+698 SYTRLQNAWGLESV
-712 DEYADKVFTYNQD
+712 DEHADKVFTYNQD
-725 GSLGGSVKNTDD
+725 GSLNGSGKNNDEF
-737 YNGLANSV
+737 NGLANSV
-745 FEWGLAPNGTTVSNI
+745 CEWGLASGEASNI
-760 TTIQKGVR
+760 TTIENNIR
-768 WDKYLLFEVGNE
+768 WDKYLSFEEENE
-780 LPQLKDG
+780 VPQLQYR

-802 NGNGIIDRDEVR
+802 NGNGVIDRDEIR

-843 TADRNSDDP
+843 TADRNSPDP

-859 ISSTKYLKN
+859 ISSTKYPTS

-880 STGAL
+880 STGNI
-885 SGSINEKITKFT
+885 SGSLAEGNTKFT

-903 LGLANDAPIN
+903 LGMANDAPIN
-913 EMPDDYIQTSQ
+913 KTPDDYIQYSK

-966 ETAPADQNWSSGA
+966 ETAPADQRWTSGE

-1008 SQTELAVMRYYTSLV
+1008 SQTELAVMRYYMNLT
-1023 SSGTYPSRTF
+1023 GTYPSRTF

-1047 GGNKYGFCTSG
+1047 GGNKYGFCTHA
-1058 GNISLYANATFY
+1058 GNITLWANAKFST
-1070 KARCVRDIRVE
+1070 ARCVRDVRVE

>member
-26 FAPGGLTGGEGYI
+26 FAPGGLTGGEGYL

-52 TKATLNAESENRIMN
+52 TKATLKAESENRIMN
-67 LYVFVFDKAGHKI
+67 LYVFVFDKDGHKI
-80 HGKWYSELD
+80 HSKWYSELD
-89 RTNSVGDLDVID
+89 RTNSKGELDVIE
-101 EGWYRANS
+101 EGWYRENS
-109 SQSDQPSTGV
+109 SQADQPSTGV
-119 IKIKSPSG
+119 IKIKAPAG

-158 EINNFQVYI
+158 DINNFKVYL

-176 YFPMSGSVSGV
+176 YFPMSGSISGV
-187 TVSDGEGITIGGGGS
+187 TVSDKDGITIGGGGS

-214 KFTFKAGTRP
+214 KFTFKTGTRP

-242 NIPKTAFLMKG
+242 NIPKAAFLMER

-270 KYASLFF
+270 QYASLFF

-285 EFPDQNTSSFS
+285 EFPDQKTSSFS
-296 FYMLENRQTPK
+296 FYMPENRQTPK
-307 NSSFTSYQDR
+307 NSSFTNYQDR

-325 GLNEVQAVEYTSL
+325 GLNEVQTVEYTSL

-358 YVLVSARVTM
+358 YVLVSAKVIM
-368 KLTGTEAGQTLGGD
+368 KLTGSEAGQTLGGD
-382 VLYLIHLGDWN
+382 VLYLIHLGDWT
-393 STIHNGDSEHWNDD
+393 SKIHNGSSEHWNDD
-407 EYGNVAN
+407 EYSNVAN

-425 TVTINSVNN
+425 TVTVNSVNN

-466 CDAHYETKTMTFSA
+466 CDAHYEAKTMTFSA

-498 KTPFGEGSPAI
+498 KTPFGEGSPSI
-509 GQDGADIPAGLDYKW
+509 GHDGEDIPAGLDYKW

-529 NKKDASTKFYKDIRR
+529 NKKDANNEYYQDKRR

-549 VFAESS
+549 AFAESS
-555 TFRSAEDNKES
+555 TFRSADDNMES
-566 DGSNDPGLE
+566 DGSGAGLG

-613 CDFDSKDLNDAK
+613 CDFDSDKLDKAK

-698 SYTRLQNAWGLEST
+698 SYTRLQNAWGLESV
-712 DEYADKVFTYNQD
+712 DEHADKVYTYNQD
-725 GSLGGSVKNTDD
+725 GSLNGSGKNNNEF
-737 YNGLANSV
+737 NGLANSV

-760 TTIQKGVR
+760 TTIENNIR
-768 WDKYLLFEVGNE
+768 WDKYLSFEVGNE
-780 LPQLKDG
+780 LPQLRDG

-802 NGNGIIDRDEVR
+802 NGNGVIDRDEIR

-843 TADRNSDDP
+843 TADRLSDDP

-859 ISSTKYLKN
+859 ISSTKYLNK
-868 NEPTVIWGEEGI
+868 NEPTIIWGEEGI
-880 STGAL
+880 STGDI
-885 SGSINEKITKFT
+885 SGSLAEGNTKFT

-903 LGLANDAPIN
+903 LGMANDAPIN
-913 EMPDDYIQTSQ
+913 ETPDDYIQYSK

-940 ALRYYSSRELDYE
+940 ALRYYSSRELDYD

-966 ETAPADQNWSSGA
+966 ETAPADQSWTSGA

-1008 SQTELAVMRYYTSLV
+1008 SQTELAVMRYYMELT
-1023 SSGTYPSRTF
+1023 GTYPSRTF

-1047 GGNKYGFCTSG
+1047 GGNKYGFCTHA
-1058 GNISLYANATFY
+1058 GNITLWANATFST
-1070 KARCVRDIRVE
+1070 ARCVRDVRVE

>member
-26 FAPGGLTGGEGYI
+26 FAPGGLTGGEGYL
-39 YLKFGSA
+39 YLTFGSA

-52 TKATLNAESENRIMN
+52 TKATLKAESENRIMN
-67 LYVFVFDKAGHKI
+67 LYVFVFDKDGHKI
-80 HGKWYSELD
+80 HSKWYSELE
-89 RTNSVGDLDVID
+89 RTNSKGELDVIE
-101 EGWYRANS
+101 EGWYRENS
-109 SQSDQPSTGV
+109 SQSDQPSIGV
-119 IKIKSPSG
+119 IKIKSPAG

-158 EINNFQVYI
+158 DINNFQVYL

-176 YFPMSGSVSGV
+176 YFPMSGSISGV
-187 TVSDGEGITIGGGGS
+187 TVGDGGGITISGGGS

-214 KFTFKAGTRP
+214 KFTFKTGTRP

-242 NIPKTAFLMKG
+242 NIPKTAFLMER

-264 PTGDYS
+264 PTEDYS
-270 KYASLFF
+270 QYASLFF

-285 EFPDQNTSSFS
+285 EFPDQKTSSFS
-296 FYMLENRQTPK
+296 FYMPENRQTPK
-307 NSSFTSYQDR
+307 NSSFTNYQDR

-358 YVLVSARVTM
+358 YVLVSAKVIM
-368 KLTGTEAGQTLGGD
+368 KLTGSEAGQTLGGD
-382 VLYLIHLGDWN
+382 VLYLIHLGDWTSN
-393 STIHNGDSEHWNDD
+393 IHNGSSEHWNDD
-407 EYGNVAN
+407 EYSNVAN

-425 TVTINSVNN
+425 TVTVNSVNN

-466 CDAHYETKTMTFSA
+466 CDAHYEAKTMTFSA

-498 KTPFGEGSPAI
+498 STPFGEGSPSI
-509 GQDGADIPAGLDYKW
+509 GHDGEDIPAGLDYKW

-549 VFAESS
+549 AFAESS
-555 TFRSAEDNKES
+555 TFRSAADNKES

-613 CDFDSKDLNDAK
+613 CDFDSENLNDAK

-698 SYTRLQNAWGLEST
+698 SYTKLQNAWGLESV
-712 DEYADKVFTYNQD
+712 DEHADKVFTYNQNKD
-725 GSLGGSVKNTDD
+725 DKNGSGNNNDEF
-737 YNGLANSV
+737 NGLANSI

-760 TTIQKGVR
+760 TTIENNIR
-768 WDKYLLFEVGNE
+768 WDKYLSFEVRNE

-802 NGNGIIDRDEVR
+802 NGNGVIDRDEIR

-859 ISSTKYLKN
+859 ISSTKYLSDS
-868 NEPTVIWGEEGI
+868 EPTVIWGEEGI
-880 STGAL
+880 STGNI
-885 SGSINEKITKFT
+885 SGSLAEGNTKFT

-903 LGLANDAPIN
+903 LGMANDAPIN
-913 EMPDDYIQTSQ
+913 KTPDDYIQYSK

-966 ETAPADQNWSSGA
+966 ETAPADQSWTSGA

-1008 SQTELAVMRYYTSLV
+1008 SQTELAVMRYYMELT
-1023 SSGTYPSRTF
+1023 GTYPSRTF

-1047 GGNKYGFCTSG
+1047 GGNKYGFCTHA
-1058 GNISLYANATFY
+1058 GNITLWANATFST
-1070 KARCVRDIRVE
+1070 ARCVRDVRVE

>member
-26 FAPGGLTGGEGYI
+26 FAPGGLTGGEGYL

-52 TKATLNAESENRIMN
+52 TKATLKAEGENRIMN
-67 LYVFVFDKAGHKI
+67 LYVFVFDKDGHKI
-80 HGKWYSELD
+80 HSKWYSELD
-89 RTNSVGDLDVID
+89 RTNSVGELDVIE
-101 EGWYRANS
+101 EGWYRKNS
-109 SQSDQPSTGV
+109 SEADQPSTGV
-119 IKIKSPSG
+119 IKIKAPAG
-127 SGFKIYVFANI
+127 SGFKIYVLANI

-158 EINNFQVYI
+158 DINNFKVYL

-187 TVSDGEGITIGGGGS
+187 TVDKDKGITIEGS
-202 GSLILRRMDAKI
+202 GSLSLRRMDAKI
-214 KFTFKAGTRP
+214 KFTFKTGTRP

-242 NIPKTAFLMKG
+242 NIPKTAFLMER

-296 FYMLENRQTPK
+296 FYMPENRQTPK
-307 NSSFTSYQDR
+307 NSSFTNYQDR

-325 GLNEVQAVEYTSL
+325 GLNEVQTVEYTSL

-358 YVLVSARVTM
+358 YVLVSAKVIM
-368 KLTGTEAGQTLGGD
+368 KLTGSEAGQTLGGD
-382 VLYLIHLGDWN
+382 VLYLIHLGDWT
-393 STIHNGDSEHWNDD
+393 STIHNGSSEHWNDD
-407 EYGNVAN
+407 EYSNVAN

-425 TVTINSVNN
+425 TVTVNSVNN

-466 CDAHYETKTMTFSA
+466 CDAHYEAKTMTFSA

-498 KTPFGEGSPAI
+498 STPFGEGSPSI
-509 GQDGADIPAGLDYKW
+509 GHDGEDIPAGLDYKW

-529 NKKDASTKFYKDIRR
+529 NKKDADNKYYQDKRR

-549 VFAESS
+549 AFAESS
-555 TFRSAEDNKES
+555 TFRTADLNQES
-566 DGSNDPGLE
+566 DGSGPGLG

-613 CDFDSKDLNDAK
+613 CDFDSDQLDKAK

-698 SYTRLQNAWGLEST
+698 SYTRLQNAWGLESV
-712 DEYADKVFTYNQD
+712 DEHADRVFTYNQNKD
-725 GSLGGSVKNTDD
+725 DKNGSGKNNDEF
-737 YNGLANSV
+737 NGLANSI

-760 TTIQKGVR
+760 TTIEKNIR
-768 WDKYLLFEVGNE
+768 WDKYLSFEVENE
-780 LPQLKDG
+780 LPQLNNG

-802 NGNGIIDRDEVR
+802 NGNGVIDRDEIR

-843 TADRNSDDP
+843 TADRNSNDP

-859 ISSTKYLKN
+859 ISSTKYLSDS
-868 NEPTVIWGEEGI
+868 EPTIIWGEEGI
-880 STGAL
+880 STGDI
-885 SGSINEKITKFT
+885 SGSLAEGNTKFT

-903 LGLANDAPIN
+903 LGMANDAPIN
-913 EMPDDYIQTSQ
+913 ETPDDYIQYSK

-966 ETAPADQNWSSGA
+966 ETAPADQSWTSGA
-979 VSFKALND
+979 VSFKAIND

-1008 SQTELAVMRYYTSLV
+1008 SQTELTIMRYYMELT
-1023 SSGTYPSRTF
+1023 GTYPSRTF

-1047 GGNKYGFCTSG
+1047 GGNKYGFCTHA
-1058 GNISLYANATFY
+1058 GNITLWANATFST
-1070 KARCVRDIRVE
+1070 ARCVRDVRVE

>member
-26 FAPGGLTGGEGYI
+26 FAPGGLTGGEGYL

-46 PNVEVS
+46 PNVEIS
-52 TKATLNAESENRIMN
+52 TKATLKAESENRIMN
-67 LYVFVFDKAGHKI
+67 LYVFVFDNAGHKI
-80 HGKWYSELD
+80 HSKWYSELD
-89 RTNSVGDLDVID
+89 RTNSKEELNIIE
-101 EGWYRANS
+101 EGWYRENS
-109 SQSDQPSTGV
+109 SEADKSSTGV
-119 IKIKSPSG
+119 IKIKAPAG

-158 EINNFQVYI
+158 DINDFKVYL

-176 YFPMSGSVSGV
+176 YFPMSGSISGV
-187 TVSDGEGITIGGGGS
+187 TVRDGEGITIGGGGS

-214 KFTFKAGTRP
+214 KFTFKTGTRP

-242 NIPKTAFLMKG
+242 NIPKTAFLMER

-264 PTGDYS
+264 PTKDYS
-270 KYASLFF
+270 QYASLFF

-285 EFPDQNTSSFS
+285 EFPDQKTSSFS
-296 FYMLENRQTPK
+296 FYMPENRQTPK
-307 NSSFTSYQDR
+307 NSSFTNYQDR

-358 YVLVSARVTM
+358 YVLVSAKVIM
-368 KLTGTEAGQTLGGD
+368 KLTGSEAGQTLGGD
-382 VLYLIHLGDWN
+382 VLYLIHLGDWTSN
-393 STIHNGDSEHWNDD
+393 IHNGSSEHWNDD
-407 EYGNVAN
+407 EYSNVAN

-425 TVTINSVNN
+425 TVTVNSVNN

-466 CDAHYETKTMTFSA
+466 CDAHYEAKTMTFSA

-498 KTPFGEGSPAI
+498 KTPFGEGSPSI
-509 GQDGADIPAGLDYKW
+509 GHDGEDIPAGLDYKW

-555 TFRSAEDNKES
+555 TFRSAADNMES
-566 DGSNDPGLE
+566 DGSGDPGLE

-613 CDFDSKDLNDAK
+613 CDFDSENLNDAK

-698 SYTRLQNAWGLEST
+698 SYTRLQNAWGLESV
-712 DEYADKVFTYNQD
+712 DEHADKVFTYNQD
-725 GSLGGSVKNTDD
+725 GSRDGSNNNTDD

-745 FEWGLAPNGTTVSNI
+745 CEWGLASGKASNI
-760 TTIQKGVR
+760 TTIQDNVR
-768 WDKYLLFEVGNE
+768 WDKYLSFEVGNE

-787 YESLRYICM
+787 YKSLRYICM

-802 NGNGIIDRDEVR
+802 NGNGVIDRDEIR
-814 WYLASVRQLIGMYV
+814 WYLASVKQLIGMYV

-843 TADRNSDDP
+843 TADRKSPDP

-859 ISSTKYLKN
+859 ISSTKYPDNK
-868 NEPTVIWGEEGI
+868 EPTVIWGEEGI
-880 STGAL
+880 STGNI
-885 SGSINEKITKFT
+885 SGSISDGKITNFT

-903 LGLANDAPIN
+903 LGMANDAPIN
-913 EMPDDYIQTSQ
+913 EKPDEYIQASK

-966 ETAPADQNWSSGA
+966 ETAPADQSWTSGA
-979 VSFKALND
+979 VSFKTLND

-1008 SQTELAVMRYYTSLV
+1008 SQTELTIMRYYMHLT
-1023 SSGTYPSRTF
+1023 GTYPSRTF

-1047 GGNKYGFCTSG
+1047 GGNKYGFCISG
-1058 GNISLYANATFY
+1058 NNISLYASAKFST
-1070 KARCVRDIRVE
+1070 ARCVRDVRVE

>member
-26 FAPGGLTGGEGYI
+26 FAPGGLTGGEGYL
-39 YLKFGSA
+39 YLTFGSA
-46 PNVEVS
+46 PNVEIS
-52 TKATLNAESENRIMN
+52 TKATLKAERENRIMN
-67 LYVFVFDKAGHKI
+67 LYVFVFDKDGHKI
-80 HGKWYSELD
+80 HSKWYSELD
-89 RTNSVGDLDVID
+89 RTNSKGELDVIE
-101 EGWYRANS
+101 EGWYRENS
-109 SQSDQPSTGV
+109 SQADQPSTGV
-119 IKIKSPSG
+119 IKIKSPAG

-158 EINNFQVYI
+158 DINNFQVYI

-176 YFPMSGSVSGV
+176 YFPMSGSISGV
-187 TVSDGEGITIGGGGS
+187 TVSDGEGITIGGEDKVLS
-202 GSLILRRMDAKI
+202 LRRMDAKI
-214 KFTFKAGTRP
+214 KFTFKTGTRP

-242 NIPKTAFLMKG
+242 NIPKTAFLMER

-264 PTGDYS
+264 PTKDYS
-270 KYASLFF
+270 QYASLFF

-285 EFPDQNTSSFS
+285 EFPDQKTSSFS
-296 FYMLENRQTPK
+296 FYMPENRQTPK
-307 NSSFTSYQDR
+307 NSSFTNYQDR

-325 GLNEVQAVEYTSL
+325 GLNEVQVVEYTSL

-358 YVLVSARVTM
+358 YVLVSAKVIM
-368 KLTGTEAGQTLGGD
+368 KLTGSEAGQTLGGD
-382 VLYLIHLGDWN
+382 VLYLIHLGNWD
-393 STIHNGDSEHWNDD
+393 STIHNGSSEHWNDD
-407 EYGNVAN
+407 EYSNVAN

-466 CDAHYETKTMTFSA
+466 CDAHYEAKTMTFSA

-498 KTPFGEGSPAI
+498 STPFGEGSPSI
-509 GQDGADIPAGLDYKW
+509 GHDGEDIPAGLDYKW

-529 NKKDASTKFYKDIRR
+529 NKKDSNNEYYQDKRR

-549 VFAESS
+549 AFAESS
-555 TFRSAEDNKES
+555 TFRSADLNRES
-566 DGSNDPGLE
+566 DGSGPGLG

-613 CDFDSKDLNDAK
+613 CDFDSDKLDKAK

-698 SYTRLQNAWGLEST
+698 SYTRLQNAWGLESV
-712 DEYADKVFTYNQD
+712 DEHADKVFTYNQNKD
-725 GSLGGSVKNTDD
+725 DKNGSGNNNDEF
-737 YNGLANSV
+737 NGLANSI
-745 FEWGLAPNGTTVSNI
+745 FEWGLAPNGATVSNI
-760 TTIQKGVR
+760 TTIENNIR
-768 WDKYLLFEVGNE
+768 WDKYLSFEEKNDV
-780 LPQLKDG
+780 PQLKDG

-802 NGNGIIDRDEVR
+802 NGNGVIDRDEIR

-843 TADRNSDDP
+843 TADRLSDDP
-852 ARWRQHV
+852 ARWRQHI
-859 ISSTKYLKN
+859 ISSTKYLSGS
-868 NEPTVIWGEEGI
+868 EPTIIWGEEGI
-880 STGAL
+880 STGNI
-885 SGSINEKITKFT
+885 SGSLDEGNKKFT

-903 LGLANDAPIN
+903 LGMANDAPIN
-913 EMPDDYIQTSQ
+913 KTPDDYIQYSK

-966 ETAPADQNWSSGA
+966 ETAPADQSWTSGA
-979 VSFKALND
+979 VSFKTLND

-1008 SQTELAVMRYYTSLV
+1008 SQTELAVMRYYMELT
-1023 SSGTYPSRTF
+1023 GTYPSRTF

-1047 GGNKYGFCTSG
+1047 GGNKYGFCTHA
-1058 GNISLYANATFY
+1058 GNITLWAKATFST
-1070 KARCVRDIRVE
+1070 ARCVRDVRVK

>member
-26 FAPGGLTGGEGYI
+26 FAPGGLTGGEGYL
-39 YLKFGSA
+39 YLTFGSA
-46 PNVEVS
+46 PNVEIS
-52 TKATLNAESENRIMN
+52 TKATLKAESENRVMN
-67 LYVFVFDKAGHKI
+67 LYVFVFDKDGHKI
-80 HGKWYSELD
+80 HSKWYSELD
-89 RTNSVGDLDVID
+89 RTNSVGGLDVIE
-101 EGWYRANS
+101 EGWYRKNS
-109 SQSDQPSTGV
+109 SEADQPSTGV
-119 IKIKSPSG
+119 IKIKSPAG
-127 SGFKIYVFANI
+127 SGFKIYVLANI

-158 EINNFQVYI
+158 DINNFQIYL

-176 YFPMSGSVSGV
+176 YFPMSGSISGV
-187 TVSDGEGITIGGGGS
+187 TVSADKGITIGEGS
-202 GSLILRRMDAKI
+202 SGLSLRRMDAKI
-214 KFTFKAGTRP
+214 KFTFKTGTRP

-242 NIPKTAFLMKG
+242 NIPKTAFLMER
-253 NEDACSVDPNT
+253 NEDACSVKPDT
-264 PTGDYS
+264 PTEDYS
-270 KYASLFF
+270 QYASLFF

-285 EFPDQNTSSFS
+285 EFPDQKTSSFS
-296 FYMLENRQTPK
+296 FYMPENRQTPK
-307 NSSFTSYQDR
+307 NSSFTNYQDR

-358 YVLVSARVTM
+358 YVLVSAKVIM
-368 KLTGTEAGQTLGGD
+368 KLTGSEAGQTLGGD
-382 VLYLIHLGDWN
+382 VLYLIHLGDWA
-393 STIHNGDSEHWNDD
+393 STIHNGSSEHWNDD
-407 EYGNVAN
+407 EYSNVAN

-425 TVTINSVNN
+425 TVTVNSVNN

-466 CDAHYETKTMTFSA
+466 CDAHYEAKTMTFSA

-498 KTPFGEGSPAI
+498 STPFGEGSPSI
-509 GQDGADIPAGLDYKW
+509 GHDGEDIPAGLDYKW

-549 VFAESS
+549 AFAESS
-555 TFRSAEDNKES
+555 TFRSATDNKES

-613 CDFDSKDLNDAK
+613 CDFDSENLNDAK

-698 SYTRLQNAWGLEST
+698 SYTRLQNAWGLESV
-712 DEYADKVFTYNQD
+712 DEHADKVYTYNQNKD
-725 GSLGGSVKNTDD
+725 DKNGSSKNNDEF
-737 YNGLANSV
+737 NGLANSV

-760 TTIQKGVR
+760 TTIKPDVR
-768 WDKYLLFEVGNE
+768 WDEYLSFEVGNE
-780 LPQLKDG
+780 LPQLRDG

-802 NGNGIIDRDEVR
+802 NGNGIIDRDEIR

-843 TADRNSDDP
+843 TADRLSNDP

-859 ISSTKYLKN
+859 ISSTKYLNK
-868 NEPTVIWGEEGI
+868 NEPTIIWGEEGI
-880 STGAL
+880 STGDI
-885 SGSINEKITKFT
+885 SGSLAEGNTKFT

-903 LGLANDAPIN
+903 LGMANDAPIN
-913 EMPDDYIQTSQ
+913 KTPDDYIQYSK

-940 ALRYYSSRELDYE
+940 ALRYYSSRELDYD

-966 ETAPADQNWSSGA
+966 ETAPADQSWTSGA

-1008 SQTELAVMRYYTSLV
+1008 SQTELAVMRYYMELT
-1023 SSGTYPSRTF
+1023 GTYPSRTF

-1047 GGNKYGFCTSG
+1047 GGNKYGFCTHA
-1058 GNISLYANATFY
+1058 GNITLWANATFST
-1070 KARCVRDIRVE
+1070 ARCVRDVRVE

>member
-26 FAPGGLTGGEGYI
+26 FAPGGLTGGEGYL

-46 PNVEVS
+46 PNVEIS
-52 TKATLNAESENRIMN
+52 TKATLKAESENRIMN
-67 LYVFVFDKAGHKI
+67 LYVFVFDNAGHKI
-80 HGKWYSELD
+80 HSKWYSELD
-89 RTNSVGDLDVID
+89 RTNSKEELNIIE
-101 EGWYRANS
+101 EGWYRENS
-109 SQSDQPSTGV
+109 PQSDQPSTGV
-119 IKIKSPSG
+119 IKIKAPAG

-143 KISSEMLSHNINTEA
+143 KISSEMLSHNINTEDD
-158 EINNFQVYI
+158 INNFQVYL

-176 YFPMSGSVSGV
+176 YFPMSGSISGV
-187 TVSDGEGITIGGGGS
+187 TVDKDKGITIEGS
-202 GSLILRRMDAKI
+202 GSLKLQRMDAKI
-214 KFTFKAGTRP
+214 KFTFQAGTRP

-242 NIPKTAFLMKG
+242 NIPKTAFLMAR

-270 KYASLFF
+270 QYASLFF

-285 EFPDQNTSSFS
+285 EFPEPNKASFS
-296 FYMLENRQTPK
+296 FYMPENRQTPK
-307 NSSFTSYQDR
+307 NSSFTNYQDR

-325 GLNEVQAVEYTSL
+325 GLNEVQVVEYTSL

-358 YVLVSARVTM
+358 YVLVSAKVIM
-368 KLTGTEAGQTLGGD
+368 KLTGSEAGQTLGGD
-382 VLYLIHLGDWN
+382 VLYLIHLGDWK
-393 STIHNGDSEHWNDD
+393 SKKIHNGASEHWNDD
-407 EYGNVAN
+407 EYEDVAN
-414 FQTRRNTSYNY
+414 FRTERNTSYNY
-425 TVTINSVNN
+425 TVTVNSVNN

-466 CDAHYETKTMTFSA
+466 CDAHYEAKTMTFSA

-498 KTPFGEGSPAI
+498 KTPFGEGSPSI
-509 GQDGADIPAGLDYKW
+509 GHDGEDIPAGLDYKW

-555 TFRSAEDNKES
+555 TFRSAADNMES
-566 DGSNDPGLE
+566 DGSGDNGLE

-613 CDFDSKDLNDAK
+613 CDFDSENLNDAK

-698 SYTRLQNAWGLEST
+698 SYTKLQNAWGLESV
-712 DEYADKVFTYNQD
+712 DEHADKVFTYNQD
-725 GSLGGSVKNTDD
+725 GSLNGSGKNNDEF
-737 YNGLANSV
+737 NGLANSV
-745 FEWGLAPNGTTVSNI
+745 CEWELASGEASNI
-760 TTIQKGVR
+760 TTIENNIR
-768 WDKYLLFEVGNE
+768 WDKYLSFEVGNE
-780 LPQLKDG
+780 LPQLKDR
-787 YESLRYICM
+787 YKSLKYICM

-802 NGNGIIDRDEVR
+802 NGNGVIDRDEIR
-814 WYLASVRQLIGMYV
+814 WYLASVKQLIGMYV
-828 GDGVLESSVRIYNRS
+828 GGGVLESSVRIYNRS
-843 TADRNSDDP
+843 TADRNSNDP

-859 ISSTKYLKN
+859 ISSTKYPKN
-868 NEPTVIWGEEGI
+868 NQPTVIWGEEGI
-880 STGAL
+880 STGDI
-885 SGSINEKITKFT
+885 SGSLAEGNTKFT

-903 LGLANDAPIN
+903 LGMANDAPIN
-913 EMPDDYIQTSQ
+913 EKPDDYIQYSK

-966 ETAPADQNWSSGA
+966 ETAPADQSWTSGA
-979 VSFKALND
+979 VSFKTLND

-1008 SQTELAVMRYYTSLV
+1008 SQTELAVMRYYMTLT
-1023 SSGTYPSRTF
+1023 GTYPSRTF

-1047 GGNKYGFCTSG
+1047 GGNKYGFCTHA
-1058 GNISLYANATFY
+1058 GNITLWAAATFST
-1070 KARCVRDIRVE
+1070 ARCVRDVRVE

>member
-26 FAPGGLTGGEGYI
+26 FAPGGLTGGEGYL

-52 TKATLNAESENRIMN
+52 TKATLKAESENRIMN
-67 LYVFVFDKAGHKI
+67 LYVFVFDKDGHKI
-80 HGKWYSELD
+80 HSKWYSELD
-89 RTNSVGDLDVID
+89 RTNSVGELDVIE
-101 EGWYRANS
+101 EGWYRVNS
-109 SQSDQPSTGV
+109 SKADQPSTGV
-119 IKIKSPSG
+119 IKIKAPAG
-127 SGFKIYVFANI
+127 KGFKIYVLANI

-158 EINNFQVYI
+158 DINNFQVYI

-176 YFPMSGSVSGV
+176 YFPMSGSISGV
-187 TVSDGEGITIGGGGS
+187 TVSAGEGITIGEGS
-202 GSLILRRMDAKI
+202 SGLSLRRMDAKI
-214 KFTFKAGTRP
+214 KFTFKTGTRP

-242 NIPKTAFLMKG
+242 NIPKTAFLMER

-296 FYMLENRQTPK
+296 FYMPENRQTPK
-307 NSSFTSYQDR
+307 NSSFTNYQDR

-358 YVLVSARVTM
+358 YVLVSAKVIM
-368 KLTGTEAGQTLGGD
+368 KLTGSEAGQTLGGD
-382 VLYLIHLGDWN
+382 VLYLIHLGDWT
-393 STIHNGDSEHWNDD
+393 STIHNGSSEHWNDD
-407 EYGNVAN
+407 EYSNVAN

-425 TVTINSVNN
+425 TVTVNSVNN

-466 CDAHYETKTMTFSA
+466 CDAHYEAKTMTFSA

-498 KTPFGEGSPAI
+498 STPFGEGSPSI
-509 GQDGADIPAGLDYKW
+509 GHDGEDIPAGLDYKW

-529 NKKDASTKFYKDIRR
+529 NKKDADNKYYQDKRR

-549 VFAESS
+549 AFAESS
-555 TFRSAEDNKES
+555 TFRTADLNQES
-566 DGSNDPGLE
+566 DGSGPGLG

-613 CDFDSKDLNDAK
+613 CDFDSDQLDKAK

-698 SYTRLQNAWGLEST
+698 SYTRLQNAWGLESV
-712 DEYADKVFTYNQD
+712 DEHADKVFTYNQNKD
-725 GSLGGSVKNTDD
+725 DKNGSGKNNDEF
-737 YNGLANSV
+737 NGLANSIC
-745 FEWGLAPNGTTVSNI
+745 EWGLASGEASNI
-760 TTIQKGVR
+760 TTIQNNVR
-768 WDKYLLFEVGNE
+768 WDKYLSFEVENE
-780 LPQLKDG
+780 LPQLNNG
-787 YESLRYICM
+787 YKSLRYICM

-802 NGNGIIDRDEVR
+802 NGNGVIDRDEIR

-843 TADRNSDDP
+843 TADRLSDDP

-859 ISSTKYLKN
+859 ISSTKYLNK
-868 NEPTVIWGEEGI
+868 NEPTIIWGEEGI
-880 STGAL
+880 STGDI
-885 SGSINEKITKFT
+885 SGSLAEGNTKFT

-903 LGLANDAPIN
+903 LGMANDAPIN
-913 EMPDDYIQTSQ
+913 KTPDDYIQYSK

-966 ETAPADQNWSSGA
+966 ETAPADQSWTSGA
-979 VSFKALND
+979 VSFKAIND

-1008 SQTELAVMRYYTSLV
+1008 SQTELTIMRYYMELT
-1023 SSGTYPSRTF
+1023 GTYPSRTF

-1047 GGNKYGFCTSG
+1047 GGNKYGFCTHA
-1058 GNISLYANATFY
+1058 GNITLWANATFST
-1070 KARCVRDIRVE
+1070 ARCVRDVRVE

>member
-26 FAPGGLTGGEGYI
+26 FAPGGLTGGEGYL
-39 YLKFGSA
+39 YLTFGSA
-46 PNVEVS
+46 PNVEIS
-52 TKATLNAESENRIMN
+52 TKATLKAESENRIMN
-67 LYVFVFDKAGHKI
+67 LYVFVFDKDGHKI
-80 HGKWYSELD
+80 HSKWYSELD
-89 RTNSVGDLDVID
+89 RTNSVGELDVIE
-101 EGWYRANS
+101 EGWYRKNS
-109 SQSDQPSTGV
+109 SEADQPSTGV
-119 IKIKSPSG
+119 IKIKAPAG
-127 SGFKIYVFANI
+127 SGFKIYVLANI

-158 EINNFQVYI
+158 DINNFQVYI

-176 YFPMSGSVSGV
+176 YFPMSGSISGV
-187 TVSDGEGITIGGGGS
+187 TVSADKGITIGEGS
-202 GSLILRRMDAKI
+202 SGLSLRRMDAKI
-214 KFTFKAGTRP
+214 KFTFKTGTRP

-242 NIPKTAFLMKG
+242 NIPKTAFLMER

-296 FYMLENRQTPK
+296 FYMPENRQTPK
-307 NSSFTSYQDR
+307 NSSFTNYQDR

-358 YVLVSARVTM
+358 YVLVSAKVIM
-368 KLTGTEAGQTLGGD
+368 KLTGSEAGQTLGGD
-382 VLYLIHLGDWN
+382 VLYLIHLGDWT
-393 STIHNGDSEHWNDD
+393 STIHNGSSEHWNDD
-407 EYGNVAN
+407 EYSNVAN

-425 TVTINSVNN
+425 TVTVNSVNN

-466 CDAHYETKTMTFSA
+466 CDAHYEAKTMTFSA

-498 KTPFGEGSPAI
+498 STPFGEGSPSI
-509 GQDGADIPAGLDYKW
+509 GHDGEDIPAGLDYKW

-529 NKKDASTKFYKDIRR
+529 NKKDSNNEYYQDKRR

-549 VFAESS
+549 AFAESS
-555 TFRSAEDNKES
+555 TFRSADKNQES
-566 DGSNDPGLE
+566 DGSGAGLG

-613 CDFDSKDLNDAK
+613 CDFDSDKLDKAK

-698 SYTRLQNAWGLEST
+698 SYTKLQNAWGLESV
-712 DEYADKVFTYNQD
+712 DEHADKVFTYNQNKD
-725 GSLGGSVKNTDD
+725 DKNGSGKNNDEF
-737 YNGLANSV
+737 NGLANSV
-745 FEWGLAPNGTTVSNI
+745 CEWGLASGEASNI
-760 TTIQKGVR
+760 TTIQNNVR
-768 WDKYLLFEVGNE
+768 WDKYLSFEVENE
-780 LPQLKDG
+780 LPQLNNG
-787 YESLRYICM
+787 YKSLRYICM

-802 NGNGIIDRDEVR
+802 NGNGVIDRDEIR

-843 TADRNSDDP
+843 TADRLSDDP

-859 ISSTKYLKN
+859 ISSTKYLNKK
-868 NEPTVIWGEEGI
+868 EPTIIWGEEGI
-880 STGAL
+880 STGDI
-885 SGSINEKITKFT
+885 SGSLAEGNTEFT

-903 LGLANDAPIN
+903 LGMANDAPIN
-913 EMPDDYIQTSQ
+913 ETPDDYIQYSK

-966 ETAPADQNWSSGA
+966 ETAPADQSWTSRA

-1008 SQTELAVMRYYTSLV
+1008 SQTELAVMRYYTNLT
-1023 SSGTYPSRTF
+1023 GTYPSRTF

-1047 GGNKYGFCTSG
+1047 GGNKYGFCTHA
-1058 GNISLYANATFY
+1058 GNITLWANATFST
-1070 KARCVRDIRVE
+1070 ARCVRDVRVE

>member
-26 FAPGGLTGGEGYI
+26 FAPGGLTGGEGYL
-39 YLKFGSA
+39 YLTFGSA

-52 TKATLNAESENRIMN
+52 TKATLKAESENRIMN
-67 LYVFVFDKAGHKI
+67 LYVFVFDNNGHKI
-80 HGKWYSELD
+80 HSKWYSELD
-89 RTNSVGDLDVID
+89 RTNSVGELDVIE
-101 EGWYRANS
+101 EGWYRENS
-109 SQSDQPSTGV
+109 SQADQPSTGV
-119 IKIKSPSG
+119 IKIKAPAG
-127 SGFKIYVFANI
+127 SGFKIYMFANI

-143 KISSEMLSHNINTEA
+143 KISPEMLSHNINTEDD
-158 EINNFQVYI
+158 INDFKVYL

-176 YFPMSGSVSGV
+176 YFPMSGSISGV
-187 TVSDGEGITIGGGGS
+187 TVDKDKGITIEGS
-202 GSLILRRMDAKI
+202 ESLKLRRMDAKI
-214 KFTFKAGTRP
+214 KFTFQAGTRP

-242 NIPKTAFLMKG
+242 NIPKTAFLMER
-253 NEDACSVDPNT
+253 NEDACSVKPDT
-264 PTGDYS
+264 PTKDYS
-270 KYASLFF
+270 QYASLFF

-285 EFPDQNTSSFS
+285 EFPEPNKASFS
-296 FYMLENRQTPK
+296 FYMPENRQTPK
-307 NSSFTSYQDR
+307 NSSFTNYQDR

-358 YVLVSARVTM
+358 YVLVSAKVIM
-368 KLTGTEAGQTLGGD
+368 KLTGSEAGQTLGGD

-393 STIHNGDSEHWNDD
+393 STIHNGSSEHWNDD

-425 TVTINSVNN
+425 TVTVNSVNN

-466 CDAHYETKTMTFSA
+466 CDAHYEAKTMTFSA

-498 KTPFGEGSPAI
+498 KTPFGEGSPSI
-509 GQDGADIPAGLDYKW
+509 GHDGEDIPAGLDYKW

-549 VFAESS
+549 AFAESS
-555 TFRSAEDNKES
+555 TFRSAADNKES

-613 CDFDSKDLNDAK
+613 CDFDSENLNDAK

-698 SYTRLQNAWGLEST
+698 SYTRLQNAWGLESV
-712 DEYADKVFTYNQD
+712 DEYADKVSTYNQD
-725 GSLGGSVKNTDD
+725 GSRNGSGKNTDD

-745 FEWGLAPNGTTVSNI
+745 FEWGLASGEASNI
-760 TTIQKGVR
+760 TTIENNIR
-768 WDKYLLFEVGNE
+768 WDKYLSFEVGNE

-787 YESLRYICM
+787 YKSLRYICM

-802 NGNGIIDRDEVR
+802 NGNGVIDRDEIR

-843 TADRNSDDP
+843 TADRNSDEP

-859 ISSTKYLKN
+859 ISSTKYPSN
-868 NEPTVIWGEEGI
+868 SEPTVIWGEEGI
-880 STGAL
+880 STGDI
-885 SGSINEKITKFT
+885 SGSKKWGNITNFT

-903 LGLANDAPIN
+903 LGIANDAPIN
-913 EMPDDYIQTSQ
+913 EKPDDYIQYSK

-966 ETAPADQNWSSGA
+966 ETAPADQSWTSGA
-979 VSFKALND
+979 VLFKTLND

-1008 SQTELAVMRYYTSLV
+1008 SQTELAVMRYYMKLT
-1023 SSGTYPSRTF
+1023 GKYPSRTF
-1033 WSFGVEALGGSGKD
+1033 WSFGVETLGGSGKD
-1047 GGNKYGFCTSG
+1047 GGNKYGFCISDK
-1058 GNISLYANATFY
+1058 NISLDADATFST
-1070 KARCVRDIRVE
+1070 ARCVRDVRVE

>member
-26 FAPGGLTGGEGYI
+26 FAPGGLTGGEGYL
-39 YLKFGSA
+39 YLTFGSA
-46 PNVEVS
+46 PNVEIS
-52 TKATLNAESENRIMN
+52 TKATLKAESENRIMN
-67 LYVFVFDKAGHKI
+67 LYVFVFDKDGHKI
-80 HGKWYSELD
+80 HSKWYSELD
-89 RTNSVGDLDVID
+89 RTNSVGELDVIG
-101 EGWYRANS
+101 EGWYRKNS
-109 SQSDQPSTGV
+109 SEADQPSTGV
-119 IKIKSPSG
+119 IKIKAPAG
-127 SGFKIYVFANI
+127 SGFKIYVLANI

-158 EINNFQVYI
+158 DINNFQVYI

-176 YFPMSGSVSGV
+176 YFPMSGSISGV
-187 TVSDGEGITIGGGGS
+187 TVSDKDGITIGGGGS

-214 KFTFKAGTRP
+214 KFTFKTGTRP

-242 NIPKTAFLMKG
+242 NIPKTAFLMER

-296 FYMLENRQTPK
+296 FYMPENRQTPK
-307 NSSFTSYQDR
+307 NSSFTNYQDR

-358 YVLVSARVTM
+358 YVLVSAKVIM
-368 KLTGTEAGQTLGGD
+368 KLTGSEAGQTLGGD
-382 VLYLIHLGDWN
+382 VLYLIHLGDWT
-393 STIHNGDSEHWNDD
+393 STIHNGSSEHWNDD
-407 EYGNVAN
+407 EYSNVAN

-425 TVTINSVNN
+425 TVTVNSVNN

-466 CDAHYETKTMTFSA
+466 CDAHYEAKTMTFSA

-498 KTPFGEGSPAI
+498 STPFGEGSPSI
-509 GQDGADIPAGLDYKW
+509 GHDGEDIPAGLDYKW

-529 NKKDASTKFYKDIRR
+529 NKKDADNKYYQDKRR

-549 VFAESS
+549 AFAESS
-555 TFRSAEDNKES
+555 TFRTADLNQES
-566 DGSNDPGLE
+566 DGSGPGLG

-613 CDFDSKDLNDAK
+613 CDFDSDQLDKAK

-698 SYTRLQNAWGLEST
+698 SYTRLQNAWGLESV
-712 DEYADKVFTYNQD
+712 DEHADRVFTYNQNKD
-725 GSLGGSVKNTDD
+725 DKNGSGKNNDEF
-737 YNGLANSV
+737 NGLANSI

-760 TTIQKGVR
+760 TTIEKNIR
-768 WDKYLLFEVGNE
+768 WDKYLSFEVENE
-780 LPQLKDG
+780 LPQLNNG

-802 NGNGIIDRDEVR
+802 NGNGVIDRDEIR

-843 TADRNSDDP
+843 TADRNSNDP

-859 ISSTKYLKN
+859 ISSTKYLSDS
-868 NEPTVIWGEEGI
+868 EPTIIWGEEGI
-880 STGAL
+880 STGNI
-885 SGSINEKITKFT
+885 SGSLAEGNKKFT

-903 LGLANDAPIN
+903 LGMANDAPIN
-913 EMPDDYIQTSQ
+913 KTPDDYIQYSK

-940 ALRYYSSRELDYE
+940 ALRYYSSRELDYD

-966 ETAPADQNWSSGA
+966 ETAPADQSWTSGA
-979 VSFKALND
+979 ISFKALND

-1008 SQTELAVMRYYTSLV
+1008 SQTELAVMRYYMELT
-1023 SSGTYPSRTF
+1023 GTYPSRTF

-1047 GGNKYGFCTSG
+1047 GGNKYGFCTHA
-1058 GNISLYANATFY
+1058 GNITLWANATFST
-1070 KARCVRDIRVE
+1070 ARCVRDVRVE

>member
-26 FAPGGLTGGEGYI
+26 FAPGGLTGGEGYL

-46 PNVEVS
+46 PNVEIS
-52 TKATLNAESENRIMN
+52 TKATLKAESENRIMN
-67 LYVFVFDKAGHKI
+67 LYVFVFDKDGHKI
-80 HGKWYSELD
+80 HSKWYSEID
-89 RTNSVGDLDVID
+89 RTNSKGELDVIE
-101 EGWYRANS
+101 EGWYRENS
-109 SQSDQPSTGV
+109 SQADQPSTGV
-119 IKIKSPSG
+119 IKIKSPAG

-158 EINNFQVYI
+158 DINNFKVYL

-176 YFPMSGSVSGV
+176 YFPMSGSISGV

-202 GSLILRRMDAKI
+202 SSLILRRMDAKI
-214 KFTFKAGTRP
+214 KFTFLTGTRP

-242 NIPKTAFLMKG
+242 NIPKTAFLMER

-285 EFPDQNTSSFS
+285 EFPDQKTSSFS
-296 FYMLENRQTPK
+296 FYMSENRQTPK
-307 NSSFTSYQDR
+307 NSSFTNYQDR

-358 YVLVSARVTM
+358 YVLVSAKVIM
-368 KLTGTEAGQTLGGD
+368 KLTGSEAGQTLGGD

-393 STIHNGDSEHWNDD
+393 STIHTGSSEHWNDD
-407 EYGNVAN
+407 EYSNVAN

-425 TVTINSVNN
+425 TVTVNSVNN

-466 CDAHYETKTMTFSA
+466 CDAHYEAKTMTFSA

-498 KTPFGEGSPAI
+498 STPFGEGSPSI
-509 GQDGADIPAGLDYKW
+509 GHDGEDIPAGLDYKW

-529 NKKDASTKFYKDIRR
+529 NKKDANNEYYQDKRR

-549 VFAESS
+549 AFAESS
-555 TFRSAEDNKES
+555 TLRSAADNMES
-566 DGSNDPGLE
+566 DGSGPGLG

-613 CDFDSKDLNDAK
+613 CDFDSDKLDKAK

-698 SYTRLQNAWGLEST
+698 SYTRLQNAWGLESV
-712 DEYADKVFTYNQD
+712 DEHADKVFTYNQNKD
-725 GSLGGSVKNTDD
+725 DKNGSGKNNDEF
-737 YNGLANSV
+737 NGLANSI
-745 FEWGLAPNGTTVSNI
+745 FEWELAPNGTTVSNI
-760 TTIQKGVR
+760 TTIEKNIR
-768 WDKYLLFEVGNE
+768 WDKYLSFEVENE
-780 LPQLKDG
+780 LPQLRDG

-802 NGNGIIDRDEVR
+802 NGNGVIDRDEIR

-843 TADRNSDDP
+843 TADRNSNDP

-859 ISSTKYLKN
+859 ISSTKYPSGS
-868 NEPTVIWGEEGI
+868 EPTVIWGEEGI
-880 STGAL
+880 STGNI
-885 SGSINEKITKFT
+885 SGSLQWGNITNFT
-897 VRCVRN
+897 IRCVRN
-903 LGLANDAPIN
+903 LGMANDAPIN
-913 EMPDDYIQTSQ
+913 EKPDDYIQASK

-953 DERATANCLYKKF
+953 DEHATANRLYKKF
-966 ETAPADQNWSSGA
+966 ETAPADQSWTSGA
-979 VSFKALND
+979 VLFKTLND

-1008 SQTELAVMRYYTSLV
+1008 SQTELAVMRYYMNLT
-1023 SSGTYPSRTF
+1023 GKYPSRTF
-1033 WSFGVEALGGSGKD
+1033 WSFGVEVLGGSGKD
-1047 GGNKYGFCTSG
+1047 GGNKYGFCISDK
-1058 GNISLYANATFY
+1058 NISLDAAATFST
-1070 KARCVRDIRVE
+1070 ARCVRDVRVE

>member
-26 FAPGGLTGGEGYI
+26 FAPGGLTGGEGYL

-52 TKATLNAESENRIMN
+52 TKATLKAESENRIMN
-67 LYVFVFDKAGHKI
+67 LYVFVFDKDGHKI
-80 HGKWYSELD
+80 HSKWYSELD
-89 RTNSVGDLDVID
+89 RTNSVGELDISE
-101 EGWYRANS
+101 EGWYRENS
-109 SQSDQPSTGV
+109 SKANQPSTGV

-158 EINNFQVYI
+158 DINNFQIYI

-176 YFPMSGSVSGV
+176 YFPMSGSISGV

-202 GSLILRRMDAKI
+202 GSLILRRIDAKI
-214 KFTFKAGTRP
+214 KFTFKTGTRP

-242 NIPKTAFLMKG
+242 NIPKTAFLMER

-270 KYASLFF
+270 QYASLFF

-307 NSSFTSYQDR
+307 NSSFTNYQDR

-358 YVLVSARVTM
+358 YVLVSAKVIM
-368 KLTGTEAGQTLGGD
+368 KLTGSEAGQTLGGD
-382 VLYLIHLGDWN
+382 VLYLIHLGDWT
-393 STIHNGDSEHWNDD
+393 STIHNGSSEHWNDD
-407 EYGNVAN
+407 EYEDVAN

-425 TVTINSVNN
+425 TVTVNSVNN

-466 CDAHYETKTMTFSA
+466 CDAHYEAKTMTFSA

-498 KTPFGEGSPAI
+498 STPFGEGSPSI
-509 GQDGADIPAGLDYKW
+509 GHDGEDIPAGLDYKW

-529 NKKDASTKFYKDIRR
+529 NKKDSNNEYYQDKRR

-549 VFAESS
+549 AFAESS
-555 TFRSAEDNKES
+555 TLRSAADNMES
-566 DGSNDPGLE
+566 DGSGPGLG

-613 CDFDSKDLNDAK
+613 CDFDSDQLDKAK

-698 SYTRLQNAWGLEST
+698 SYTRLQNAWGLESV
-712 DEYADKVFTYNQD
+712 DEHADRVFTYNQNKD
-725 GSLGGSVKNTDD
+725 DKNGSGKNNDEF
-737 YNGLANSV
+737 NGLANSI
-745 FEWGLAPNGTTVSNI
+745 FEWGLAPNETTVSNI
-760 TTIQKGVR
+760 TTIEKNIR
-768 WDKYLLFEVGNE
+768 WDKYLSFEVENE
-780 LPQLKDG
+780 LPQLNNG

-802 NGNGIIDRDEVR
+802 NGNGVIDRDEIR

-843 TADRNSDDP
+843 TADRNSNDP

-859 ISSTKYLKN
+859 ISSTKYLSDS
-868 NEPTVIWGEEGI
+868 EPTIIWGEEGI
-880 STGAL
+880 STGNI
-885 SGSINEKITKFT
+885 SGSLAEGNKKFT

-903 LGLANDAPIN
+903 LGMANDAPIN
-913 EMPDDYIQTSQ
+913 KTPDDYIQYSK

-940 ALRYYSSRELDYE
+940 ALRYYSSREFDYD

-966 ETAPADQNWSSGA
+966 ETAPADQSWTSGA
-979 VSFKALND
+979 ISFKALND

-1008 SQTELAVMRYYTSLV
+1008 SQTELAVMRYYMELT
-1023 SSGTYPSRTF
+1023 GTYPSRTF

-1047 GGNKYGFCTSG
+1047 GGNKYGFCTHA
-1058 GNISLYANATFY
+1058 GNITLWANATFST
-1070 KARCVRDIRVE
+1070 ARCVRDVRVE

>member
-26 FAPGGLTGGEGYI
+26 FAPGGLTGGEGYL

-46 PNVEVS
+46 PNVEIS
-52 TKATLNAESENRIMN
+52 TKATLKAESENRIMN
-67 LYVFVFDKAGHKI
+67 LYVFVFDNAGHKI
-80 HGKWYSELD
+80 HSKWYSELD
-89 RTNSVGDLDVID
+89 RTNSVGELDVIE
-101 EGWYRANS
+101 EGWYRENS
-109 SQSDQPSTGV
+109 SQADQPSTGV

-158 EINNFQVYI
+158 DINDFKVYL

-176 YFPMSGSVSGV
+176 YFPMSGSISGV
-187 TVSDGEGITIGGGGS
+187 TVDKDKGITIEGS
-202 GSLILRRMDAKI
+202 KSLSLRRMDAKI
-214 KFTFKAGTRP
+214 KFTFKTGTRP

-242 NIPKTAFLMKG
+242 NIPKTAFLMEG
-253 NEDACSVDPNT
+253 NKDACSVDPNT
-264 PTGDYS
+264 PTGEYS
-270 KYASLFF
+270 QYASLFF

-296 FYMLENRQTPK
+296 FYMMENRQTPK
-307 NSSFTSYQDR
+307 NSSFTNYQDR

-358 YVLVSARVTM
+358 YVLVSAKVIM
-368 KLTGTEAGQTLGGD
+368 KLTGSEAGQTLGGD

-393 STIHNGDSEHWNDD
+393 STIHNGSSEHWNDD
-407 EYGNVAN
+407 EYSNVAN

-425 TVTINSVNN
+425 TVTVNSVNN

-466 CDAHYETKTMTFSA
+466 CDAHYEAKTMTFSA

-498 KTPFGEGSPAI
+498 KTPFGEGSPSI
-509 GQDGADIPAGLDYKW
+509 GHDGEDIPAGLDYKW

-549 VFAESS
+549 AFAESS
-555 TFRSAEDNKES
+555 TFRSAADNMES
-566 DGSNDPGLE
+566 DGSGDPGLE

-581 VMDII
+581 VMDIV

-613 CDFDSKDLNDAK
+613 CDFDSENLNDAK

-698 SYTRLQNAWGLEST
+698 SYARLQNAWGLESV
-712 DEYADKVFTYNQD
+712 DEHADKVFTYNQD
-725 GSLGGSVKNTDD
+725 GSLNGSGKNNDEF
-737 YNGLANSV
+737 NGLANSV
-745 FEWGLAPNGTTVSNI
+745 CEWGLASGEASNI
-760 TTIQKGVR
+760 TTIMNNVR
-768 WDKYLLFEVGNE
+768 WDKYLSFEVGNE
-780 LPQLKDG
+780 LPQLRDG

-802 NGNGIIDRDEVR
+802 NGNGVIDRDEIR
-814 WYLASVRQLIGMYV
+814 WYLASVKQLIGMYV

-859 ISSTKYLKN
+859 ISSTKYLGGS
-868 NEPTVIWGEEGI
+868 EPTVIWGEEGI
-880 STGAL
+880 STGDI
-885 SGSINEKITKFT
+885 SGSLAEGNTKFT

-903 LGLANDAPIN
+903 LGIANDAPIN
-913 EMPDDYIQTSQ
+913 KTPDDYIQYSK

-966 ETAPADQNWSSGA
+966 ETAPADQRWTSGA
-979 VSFKALND
+979 VSFKILND

-1008 SQTELAVMRYYTSLV
+1008 SQTELAVMRYYMNLT
-1023 SSGTYPSRTF
+1023 GTYPSRTF

-1047 GGNKYGFCTSG
+1047 GGNKYGFCTHA
-1058 GNISLYANATFY
+1058 GNITLWAAATFST
-1070 KARCVRDIRVE
+1070 ARCVRDVRVE

>member
-26 FAPGGLTGGEGYI
+26 FAPGGLTGGDGYL
-39 YLKFGSA
+39 YLTFGSA
-46 PNVEVS
+46 PNVEIS
-52 TKATLNAESENRIMN
+52 TKATLKAESENRIMN
-67 LYVFVFDKAGHKI
+67 LYVFVFDKDGHKI
-80 HGKWYSELD
+80 HSKWYSELD
-89 RTNSVGDLDVID
+89 RTNSKEELNVIE
-101 EGWYRANS
+101 EGWYRENS
-109 SQSDQPSTGV
+109 PEADQPSTGV

-127 SGFKIYVFANI
+127 TGFKIYVLANI

-143 KISSEMLSHNINTEA
+143 KISSEMLSHNIDTEDD
-158 EINNFQVYI
+158 INNFQVYL

-176 YFPMSGSVSGV
+176 YFPMSGSISGV

-214 KFTFKAGTRP
+214 KFTFKTGTRP

-242 NIPKTAFLMKG
+242 NIPKTAFLMEG

-285 EFPDQNTSSFS
+285 EFPDQYTSSFS

-307 NSSFTSYQDR
+307 NSSFTNYQDR

-358 YVLVSARVTM
+358 YVLVSAKVIM
-368 KLTGTEAGQTLGGD
+368 KLTGSEAGQTLGGD
-382 VLYLIHLGDWN
+382 VLYLIHLGDWT
-393 STIHNGDSEHWNDD
+393 STIHNGSSEHWNDD
-407 EYGNVAN
+407 EYSNVAN

-466 CDAHYETKTMTFSA
+466 CDAHYEAKTMTFSA

-498 KTPFGEGSPAI
+498 STPFGEGSPSI
-509 GQDGADIPAGLDYKW
+509 GHDGEDIPAGLDYKW

-529 NKKDASTKFYKDIRR
+529 NKKDSNNEYYQDKRR

-549 VFAESS
+549 TFAESS
-555 TFRSAEDNKES
+555 TFRSAADNMES
-566 DGSNDPGLE
+566 DGSGPGLG

-613 CDFDSKDLNDAK
+613 CDFDSDKLDKAK

-698 SYTRLQNAWGLEST
+698 SYTRLQNAWGLESV
-712 DEYADKVFTYNQD
+712 DEHADKVFTYNQNKD
-725 GSLGGSVKNTDD
+725 DKNGSGNNNDEF
-737 YNGLANSV
+737 NGLANSI
-745 FEWGLAPNGTTVSNI
+745 FEWGLAPNGATVSNI
-760 TTIQKGVR
+760 TTIENNIR
-768 WDKYLLFEVGNE
+768 WDKYLSFEEKNDV
-780 LPQLKDG
+780 PQLKDG

-802 NGNGIIDRDEVR
+802 NGNGVIDRDEIR

-859 ISSTKYLKN
+859 ISSTKYSSGS
-868 NEPTVIWGEEGI
+868 EPTVIWGEEGI
-880 STGAL
+880 STGNI
-885 SGSINEKITKFT
+885 SGSHQWGNITNFT

-903 LGLANDAPIN
+903 LGMANDAPIN
-913 EMPDDYIQTSQ
+913 KTPDDYIQYSK

-966 ETAPADQNWSSGA
+966 ETAPADQSWTSGA
-979 VSFKALND
+979 VLFKTLND

-1008 SQTELAVMRYYTSLV
+1008 SQTELAVMRYYMHLT
-1023 SSGTYPSRTF
+1023 GNYPSRTF

-1047 GGNKYGFCTSG
+1047 GGNKYGFCISDK
-1058 GNISLYANATFY
+1058 NISLDAAATFST
-1070 KARCVRDIRVE
+1070 ARCVRDVRVE

>member
-26 FAPGGLTGGEGYI
+26 FAPGGLTGGEGYL

-52 TKATLNAESENRIMN
+52 TKATLKAESENRIMN
-67 LYVFVFDKAGHKI
+67 LYVFVFDNAGHKI
-80 HGKWYSELD
+80 HRKWYSELD
-89 RTNSVGDLDVID
+89 RTNSVGELDIIE
-101 EGWYRANS
+101 EGWYRENSTEANK
-109 SQSDQPSTGV
+109 PSIGV

-138 DGDMV
+138 DGDMI

-158 EINNFQVYI
+158 DINDFKVYL

-176 YFPMSGSVSGV
+176 YFPMSGSISGV
-187 TVSDGEGITIGGGGS
+187 TVRDGEGITIGGGVS
-202 GSLILRRMDAKI
+202 GLSLRRMDAKI
-214 KFTFKAGTRP
+214 KFTFKTGTRP

-242 NIPKTAFLMKG
+242 NIPKTAFLMEG
-253 NEDACSVDPNT
+253 DEDACSVDPNT

-270 KYASLFF
+270 QYASLFF

-296 FYMLENRQTPK
+296 FYMMENRQTPK
-307 NSSFTSYQDR
+307 NSSFTNYQDR

-368 KLTGTEAGQTLGGD
+368 KLTGSEAGQTLGGD

-393 STIHNGDSEHWNDD
+393 STIHNGSSEHWNDD

-425 TVTINSVNN
+425 IVTVNSVNN

-466 CDAHYETKTMTFSA
+466 CDAHYEAKTMTFSA

-498 KTPFGEGSPAI
+498 KTPFGEGSPSI
-509 GQDGADIPAGLDYKW
+509 GHDGEDIPAGLDYKW

-529 NKKDASTKFYKDIRR
+529 NKKDAKGIFYLDTRR
-544 RYTNR
+544 KYTNR
-549 VFAESS
+549 AFAESS
-555 TFRSAEDNKES
+555 TFRSAADNMES
-566 DGSNDPGLE
+566 DGSGAPGLE

-613 CDFDSKDLNDAK
+613 CDFDSENLNDAK

-698 SYTRLQNAWGLEST
+698 SYTRLQNAWGLESV
-712 DEYADKVFTYNQD
+712 DEHADKVFTYNQD
-725 GSLGGSVKNTDD
+725 GSLNGLGGNTSG

-745 FEWGLAPNGTTVSNI
+745 FEWELAPNGNTVNNI
-760 TTIQKGVR
+760 TTIENNIR
-768 WDKYLLFEVGNE
+768 WDKYLSFEVGNE

-802 NGNGIIDRDEVR
+802 NGNGIIDRDEIR
-814 WYLASVRQLIGMYV
+814 WYLASVKQLIGMYV
-828 GDGVLESSVRIYNRS
+828 GGGVLESSVRIYNRS
-843 TADRNSDDP
+843 TADRESNDP
-852 ARWRQHV
+852 ALWRQHV
-859 ISSTKYLKN
+859 ISSTKYPN
-868 NEPTVIWGEEGI
+868 NNQPTVIWGEEGI
-880 STGAL
+880 SIGDI
-885 SGSINEKITKFT
+885 SGSLKEGNKKFT

-913 EMPDDYIQTSQ
+913 KTPDDYIQYSK
-924 NADGSYTFEC
+924 NADGSYTFEF

-953 DERATANCLYKKF
+953 DERTTANCLYKKF
-966 ETAPADQNWSSGA
+966 ETAPADQRWTSGE

-1008 SQTELAVMRYYTSLV
+1008 SQTELAVMKYYMRLT
-1023 SSGTYPSRTF
+1023 GHYPSRTF
-1033 WSFGVEALGGSGKD
+1033 WSFGADPLALGGSGKD
-1047 GGNKYGFCTSG
+1047 KGNKYGFCIWDD
-1058 GNISLYANATFY
+1058 NISLYADAKFST
-1070 KARCVRDIRVE
+1070 ARCVRDVRVE

>member
-26 FAPGGLTGGEGYI
+26 FAPGGLTGGEGYL

-52 TKATLNAESENRIMN
+52 TKATLKAESENRIMN
-67 LYVFVFDKAGHKI
+67 LYVFVFDNAGHKI
-80 HGKWYSELD
+80 HSKWYSELE
-89 RTNSVGDLDVID
+89 RTNNVGELDVIE
-101 EGWYRANS
+101 EGWYRENS
-109 SQSDQPSTGV
+109 SEADKSSTGV
-119 IKIKSPSG
+119 IKIKAPAG

-158 EINNFQVYI
+158 DINDFKVYL

-176 YFPMSGSVSGV
+176 YFPMSGSISGV
-187 TVSDGEGITIGGGGS
+187 TVRDGEGITIGGGVS
-202 GSLILRRMDAKI
+202 GLSLRRMDAKI
-214 KFTFKAGTRP
+214 KFTFKTGTRP

-242 NIPKTAFLMKG
+242 NIPKTAFLMEG

-264 PTGDYS
+264 PTGGYS
-270 KYASLFF
+270 QYASLFF

-296 FYMLENRQTPK
+296 FYMMENRQTPK
-307 NSSFTSYQDR
+307 NSSFTNYQDR

-358 YVLVSARVTM
+358 YVLVSAKVIM
-368 KLTGTEAGQTLGGD
+368 KLTGSEAGQTLGGD

-393 STIHNGDSEHWNDD
+393 STIHNGSSEHWNDD

-425 TVTINSVNN
+425 IVTVNSVNN

-466 CDAHYETKTMTFSA
+466 CDAHYEAKTMTFSA

-498 KTPFGEGSPAI
+498 STPFGEGSPSI
-509 GQDGADIPAGLDYKW
+509 GHDGEDIPAGLDYKW

-555 TFRSAEDNKES
+555 TFRSAADNMES
-566 DGSNDPGLE
+566 DGSGDPGLE

-613 CDFDSKDLNDAK
+613 CDFDSKNLNDAK

-698 SYTRLQNAWGLEST
+698 SYTRLQNAWGLESV
-712 DEYADKVFTYNQD
+712 DEHADKVFTYNQD
-725 GSLGGSVKNTDD
+725 GSLNGSGKNNDEF
-737 YNGLANSV
+737 NGLANSV
-745 FEWGLAPNGTTVSNI
+745 CEWGLASGEASNI
-760 TTIQKGVR
+760 TTIENNIR
-768 WDKYLLFEVGNE
+768 WDKYLSFEVGNE
-780 LPQLKDG
+780 LPQLRDG
-787 YESLRYICM
+787 YESLKYICM

-802 NGNGIIDRDEVR
+802 NGNGVIDRDEIR
-814 WYLASVRQLIGMYV
+814 WYLASVKQLIGMYV

-843 TADRNSDDP
+843 TADRNSNDP

-859 ISSTKYLKN
+859 ISSTKYLGGS
-868 NEPTVIWGEEGI
+868 EPTIIWGEEGI
-880 STGAL
+880 STGDI
-885 SGSINEKITKFT
+885 SGSLAEGNTKFT

-903 LGLANDAPIN
+903 LGIANDAPIN
-913 EMPDDYIQTSQ
+913 KTPDDYIQYSK

-966 ETAPADQNWSSGA
+966 ETAPADQSWTSGA
-979 VSFKALND
+979 VSFKTLND

-1008 SQTELAVMRYYTSLV
+1008 SQTELAVMRYYMNLT
-1023 SSGTYPSRTF
+1023 GTYPSRTF

-1047 GGNKYGFCTSG
+1047 GGNKYGFCTHA
-1058 GNISLYANATFY
+1058 GNITLWAAATFST
-1070 KARCVRDIRVE
+1070 ARCVRDVRVE

>member
-1 MKKRYFS
+1 
-8 TIFAAIFLL
+8 
-17 MMTSCVREQ
+17 
-26 FAPGGLTGGEGYI
+26 
-39 YLKFGSA
+39 
-46 PNVEVS
+46 
-52 TKATLNAESENRIMN
+52 
-67 LYVFVFDKAGHKI
+67 
-80 HGKWYSELD
+80 
-89 RTNSVGDLDVID
+89 
-101 EGWYRANS
+101 
-109 SQSDQPSTGV
+109 
-119 IKIKSPSG
+119 
-127 SGFKIYVFANI
+127 
-138 DGDMV
+138 
-143 KISSEMLSHNINTEA
+143 
-158 EINNFQVYI
+158 
-167 NQETTSRNG
+167 
-176 YFPMSGSVSGV
+176 MSGSISGV

-214 KFTFKAGTRP
+214 KFTFQTGTRP

-242 NIPKTAFLMKG
+242 NIPKTAFLMERNK
-253 NEDACSVDPNT
+253 DACSVDPNT

-270 KYASLFF
+270 QYASLFF

-296 FYMLENRQTPK
+296 FYMMENRQTPK
-307 NSSFTSYQDR
+307 NSSFTNYQDR

-358 YVLVSARVTM
+358 YVLVSAKVIM
-368 KLTGTEAGQTLGGD
+368 KLTGSEAGQTLGGD

-393 STIHNGDSEHWNDD
+393 STIHNGSSEHWNDD
-407 EYGNVAN
+407 EYSNVAN

-425 TVTINSVNN
+425 IVTVNSVNN

-466 CDAHYETKTMTFSA
+466 CDAHYEAKTMTFSA

-498 KTPFGEGSPAI
+498 KTPFGEGSPSI
-509 GQDGADIPAGLDYKW
+509 GHDGEDIPAGLDYKW

-555 TFRSAEDNKES
+555 TFRSAADNMES
-566 DGSNDPGLE
+566 DGSGDPGLE

-613 CDFDSKDLNDAK
+613 CDFDSENLNDAK

-698 SYTRLQNAWGLEST
+698 SYTRLQNAWGLESV
-712 DEYADKVFTYNQD
+712 DEHADKVFTYNQD
-725 GSLGGSVKNTDD
+725 GSLNGSGKNNDEF
-737 YNGLANSV
+737 NGLANSV
-745 FEWGLAPNGTTVSNI
+745 CEWGLASGEASNI
-760 TTIQKGVR
+760 TTIENNIR
-768 WDKYLLFEVGNE
+768 WDKYLSFEVGNE
-780 LPQLKDG
+780 LPQLRDG
-787 YESLRYICM
+787 YESLKYICM

-802 NGNGIIDRDEVR
+802 NGNGVIDRDEIR
-814 WYLASVRQLIGMYV
+814 WYLASVKQLIGMYV

-859 ISSTKYLKN
+859 ISSTKYLGGS
-868 NEPTVIWGEEGI
+868 EPTIIWGEEGI
-880 STGAL
+880 STGDI
-885 SGSINEKITKFT
+885 SGSLAEGNTKFT

-903 LGLANDAPIN
+903 LGIANDAPIN
-913 EMPDDYIQTSQ
+913 KTPDDYIQYSK

-966 ETAPADQNWSSGA
+966 ETAPADQSWTSGA
-979 VSFKALND
+979 VSFKTLND

-1008 SQTELAVMRYYTSLV
+1008 SQTELAVMRYYMNLT
-1023 SSGTYPSRTF
+1023 GTYPSRTF

-1047 GGNKYGFCTSG
+1047 GGNKYGFCTHA
-1058 GNISLYANATFY
+1058 GNITLWAAATFST
-1070 KARCVRDIRVE
+1070 ARCVRDVRVE

>member
-8 TIFAAIFLL
+8 TIFAAILLL

-26 FAPGGLTGGEGYI
+26 FAPGGLTGGEGYL
-39 YLKFGSA
+39 YLTFGSA
-46 PNVEVS
+46 PNVEIS
-52 TKATLNAESENRIMN
+52 TKATLKAESENRIMN
-67 LYVFVFDKAGHKI
+67 LYVFVFDNAGHKI
-80 HGKWYSELD
+80 HSKWYSELD
-89 RTNSVGDLDVID
+89 RTNSVGKLDVIE
-101 EGWYRANS
+101 EGWYRENS
-109 SQSDQPSTGV
+109 SEADQPSTGV

-143 KISSEMLSHNINTEA
+143 KISSEMLSHNINTEDD
-158 EINNFQVYI
+158 INNFQVYI

-176 YFPMSGSVSGV
+176 YFPMSGSISGV
-187 TVSDGEGITIGGGGS
+187 TVRDGEGITIGGGVS
-202 GSLILRRMDAKI
+202 GLSLRRMDAKI
-214 KFTFKAGTRP
+214 KFTFKTGTRP

-242 NIPKTAFLMKG
+242 NIPKTAFLMEG

-270 KYASLFF
+270 QYASLFF

-296 FYMLENRQTPK
+296 FYMMENRQTPK
-307 NSSFTSYQDR
+307 NSSFTNYQDR

-325 GLNEVQAVEYTSL
+325 GLNEVQVVEYTSL

-358 YVLVSARVTM
+358 YVLVSAKVIM
-368 KLTGTEAGQTLGGD
+368 KLTGSEAGQTLGGD
-382 VLYLIHLGDWN
+382 VLYLIHLGDWT
-393 STIHNGDSEHWNDD
+393 STIHNGSSEHWNDD
-407 EYGNVAN
+407 EYSNVAN

-425 TVTINSVNN
+425 TVTVNSVNN

-466 CDAHYETKTMTFSA
+466 CDAHYEAKTMTFSA

-498 KTPFGEGSPAI
+498 STPFGEGSPSI
-509 GQDGADIPAGLDYKW
+509 GHDGEDIPAGLDYKW

-555 TFRSAEDNKES
+555 TFRSAADNMES
-566 DGSNDPGLE
+566 DGSGDPGLE

-613 CDFDSKDLNDAK
+613 CDFDSENLNDAK

-698 SYTRLQNAWGLEST
+698 SYTRLQNAWGLESV
-712 DEYADKVFTYNQD
+712 DEHADKVFTYNQD
-725 GSLGGSVKNTDD
+725 GSLLNGSSKNNDEF
-737 YNGLANSV
+737 NGLANSV
-745 FEWGLAPNGTTVSNI
+745 CEWGLASGEASNI
-760 TTIQKGVR
+760 TTIENNIR
-768 WDKYLLFEVGNE
+768 WDKYLSFEVGNE
-780 LPQLKDG
+780 LPQLRDG

-802 NGNGIIDRDEVR
+802 NGNGVIDRDEIR
-814 WYLASVRQLIGMYV
+814 WYLASVKQLIGMYV

-859 ISSTKYLKN
+859 ISSTKYLGGS
-868 NEPTVIWGEEGI
+868 EPTVIWGEEGI
-880 STGAL
+880 STGDISSSLAE
-885 SGSINEKITKFT
+885 GNTKFT

-903 LGLANDAPIN
+903 LGIANDAPIN
-913 EMPDDYIQTSQ
+913 KTPDDYIQYSK

-966 ETAPADQNWSSGA
+966 ETAPADQRWTSGA
-979 VSFKALND
+979 VSFKTLND

-1008 SQTELAVMRYYTSLV
+1008 SQTELAVMRYYMNLT
-1023 SSGTYPSRTF
+1023 GTYPSRTF

-1047 GGNKYGFCTSG
+1047 GGNKYGFCTHA
-1058 GNISLYANATFY
+1058 GNITLWAAATFST
-1070 KARCVRDIRVE
+1070 ARCVRDVRVE

>member
-39 YLKFGSA
+39 YLKFGAA

-52 TKATLNAESENRIMN
+52 TKATLKAESDNRIMN
-67 LYVFVFDKAGHKI
+67 LYVFVFDEAGHKI

-89 RTNSVGDLDVID
+89 RTNSPEELNIID

-109 SQSDQPSTGV
+109 SQADQPSTGV

-158 EINNFQVYI
+158 DIKNFQVYL

-187 TVSDGEGITIGGGGS
+187 TVSDGAGITIEGS
-202 GSLILRRMDAKI
+202 ESLILRRMDAKI
-214 KFTFKAGTRP
+214 KFTFQKGKRP

-242 NIPKTAFLMKG
+242 NIPKTAFLMERN

-264 PTGDYS
+264 PTGDYA

-285 EFPDQNTSSFS
+285 EFPDPKDPNKASFS

-307 NSSFTSYQDR
+307 NSSFKSYQDR

-325 GLNEVQAVEYTSL
+325 GLNEVQVVEYTSL

-368 KLTGTEAGQTLGGD
+368 KLTGNEAGQTLGGD
-382 VLYLIHLGDWN
+382 VLYLIHLGDWK
-393 STIHNGDSEHWNDD
+393 STIHNGNSEHWNDD
-407 EYGNVAN
+407 EYKDVAN

-425 TVTINSVNN
+425 TVTINSINN

-466 CDAHYETKTMTFSA
+466 CDAHYETKTLTFRA
-480 KNFFEGTTATAD
+480 KNFFEGTTATVD

-509 GQDGADIPAGLDYKW
+509 GQDGEDIPAGLDYKW

-549 VFAESS
+549 AFAESS
-555 TFRSAEDNKES
+555 TLRTAEDNKES
-566 DGSNDPGLE
+566 DGSGNGLG

-613 CDFDSKDLNDAK
+613 CDFDSQDLNDAK

-698 SYTRLQNAWGLEST
+698 SYTRLQTAWGLESV
-712 DEYADKVFTYNQD
+712 DEYADKVSTYNQSGSLD
-725 GSLGGSVKNTDD
+725 GSGKNEDD

-745 FEWGLAPNGTTVSNI
+745 FEWELAPNGTTVSNI
-760 TTIQKGVR
+760 TTIQEGVR
-768 WDKYLLFEVGNE
+768 WDTYLSFEEENE
-780 LPQLKDG
+780 VPQLKDG
-787 YESLRYICM
+787 YKSLRYICM

-814 WYLASVRQLIGMYV
+814 WYLASVRQLIGLYV

-843 TADRNSDDP
+843 TADRDSTDA
-852 ARWRQHV
+852 ARWR
-859 ISSTKYLKN
+859 
-868 NEPTVIWGEEGI
+868 
-880 STGAL
+880 
-885 SGSINEKITKFT
+885 
-897 VRCVRN
+897 
-903 LGLANDAPIN
+903 
-913 EMPDDYIQTSQ
+913 
-924 NADGSYTFEC
+924 
-934 THINES
+934 
-940 ALRYYSSRELDYE
+940 
-953 DERATANCLYKKF
+953 
-966 ETAPADQNWSSGA
+966 
-979 VSFKALND
+979 
-987 EVSKYGSSVYA
+987 
-998 GYCPDGYRLP
+998 
-1008 SQTELAVMRYYTSLV
+1008 
-1023 SSGTYPSRTF
+1023 
-1033 WSFGVEALGGSGKD
+1033 
-1047 GGNKYGFCTSG
+1047 
-1058 GNISLYANATFY
+1058 
-1070 KARCVRDIRVE
+1070 

>member
-26 FAPGGLTGGEGYI
+26 FAPGGLTGGEGYL

-46 PNVEVS
+46 PNVEIS
-52 TKATLNAESENRIMN
+52 TKATLKAESENRIMN
-67 LYVFVFDKAGHKI
+67 LYVFVFDKDGHKI
-80 HGKWYSELD
+80 HSKWYSELD
-89 RTNSVGDLDVID
+89 RTNSKGELDIIE
-101 EGWYRANS
+101 EGWYRENS
-109 SQSDQPSTGV
+109 SQADQSSTGV

-158 EINNFQVYI
+158 DINDFKVYL

-176 YFPMSGSVSGV
+176 YFPMSGSISGV

-202 GSLILRRMDAKI
+202 GRLILRRMDAKI
-214 KFTFKAGTRP
+214 KFTFKTGTRP

-242 NIPKTAFLMKG
+242 NIPKTAFLMEG

-264 PTGDYS
+264 PTGEYS
-270 KYASLFF
+270 QYASLFF

-296 FYMLENRQTPK
+296 FYMMENRQTPK
-307 NSSFTSYQDR
+307 NSSFTNYQDR

-325 GLNEVQAVEYTSL
+325 GLNEVQVVEYTSL

-358 YVLVSARVTM
+358 YVLVSAKVIM
-368 KLTGTEAGQTLGGD
+368 KLTGSEAGQTLGGD

-393 STIHNGDSEHWNDD
+393 STIHNGSSEHWNDD
-407 EYGNVAN
+407 EYSNVAN

-425 TVTINSVNN
+425 TVTVNSVNN

-466 CDAHYETKTMTFSA
+466 CDAHYEAKTMTFSA

-498 KTPFGEGSPAI
+498 KTPFGEGSPSI
-509 GQDGADIPAGLDYKW
+509 GHDGEDIPAGLDYKW

-555 TFRSAEDNKES
+555 TFRSAADNMES
-566 DGSNDPGLE
+566 DGSGDPGLE

-613 CDFDSKDLNDAK
+613 CDFDSENLNDAK

-698 SYTRLQNAWGLEST
+698 SYTRLQNAWGLESV
-712 DEYADKVFTYNQD
+712 DEHADKVFTYNQD
-725 GSLGGSVKNTDD
+725 GSLNGSGKNNDEF
-737 YNGLANSV
+737 NGLANSV
-745 FEWGLAPNGTTVSNI
+745 CEWGLASGEASNI
-760 TTIQKGVR
+760 TTIENNIR
-768 WDKYLLFEVGNE
+768 WDKYLSFEVGNE
-780 LPQLKDG
+780 LPQLRDG

-802 NGNGIIDRDEVR
+802 NGNGVIDRDEIR
-814 WYLASVRQLIGMYV
+814 WYLASVKQLIGMYV
-828 GDGVLESSVRIYNRS
+828 GGGVLESSVRIYNRS

-859 ISSTKYLKN
+859 ISSTKYLGGS
-868 NEPTVIWGEEGI
+868 EPTIIWGEEGI
-880 STGAL
+880 STGDI
-885 SGSINEKITKFT
+885 SGSLAEGNTKFT

-903 LGLANDAPIN
+903 LGIANYAPIN
-913 EMPDDYIQTSQ
+913 KTPDDYIQYSK

-966 ETAPADQNWSSGA
+966 ETAPADQRWTSGE

-1008 SQTELAVMRYYTSLV
+1008 SQTELTIMRYYMNLT
-1023 SSGTYPSRTF
+1023 GTYPSRTF

-1047 GGNKYGFCTSG
+1047 GGNKYGFCTHA
-1058 GNISLYANATFY
+1058 GNITLWAAATFSTV
-1070 KARCVRDIRVE
+1070 RCVRDVRVE

>member
-26 FAPGGLTGGEGYI
+26 FAPGGLTGGEGYL

-52 TKATLNAESENRIMN
+52 TKATLKAESENRIMN
-67 LYVFVFDKAGHKI
+67 LYVFVFDKDGHKI
-80 HGKWYSELD
+80 HSKWYSELD
-89 RTNSVGDLDVID
+89 RTNSVGELDVIE
-101 EGWYRANS
+101 EGWYRENSPKAN
-109 SQSDQPSTGV
+109 QPNTGV
-119 IKIKSPSG
+119 IKIKAPAG
-127 SGFKIYVFANI
+127 SGFKIYVLANI

-158 EINNFQVYI
+158 DINNFKVYL

-176 YFPMSGSVSGV
+176 YFPMSGSISGV
-187 TVSDGEGITIGGGGS
+187 TVSADKGITIGEGS
-202 GSLILRRMDAKI
+202 SGLSLRRMDAKI
-214 KFTFKAGTRP
+214 KFTFKTGTRP

-242 NIPKTAFLMKG
+242 NIPKTAFLMER

-296 FYMLENRQTPK
+296 FYMPENRQTPK
-307 NSSFTSYQDR
+307 NSSFTNYQDR

-325 GLNEVQAVEYTSL
+325 GLNEVQVVEYTSL

-358 YVLVSARVTM
+358 YVLVSAKVIM
-368 KLTGTEAGQTLGGD
+368 ELKGSEAGQTLGGD

-393 STIHNGDSEHWNDD
+393 SKIHNGSSEHWNND
-407 EYGNVAN
+407 EYSNVAN

-425 TVTINSVNN
+425 TVTVNSVNN
-434 IRIEVETSDG
+434 IRIEIETSDG

-466 CDAHYETKTMTFSA
+466 CDAHYEAKTMTFSA

-498 KTPFGEGSPAI
+498 KTPFGEGSPSI
-509 GQDGADIPAGLDYKW
+509 GHDGEDIPAGLDYKW

-529 NKKDASTKFYKDIRR
+529 NKKDADNKYYQDKRR

-549 VFAESS
+549 AFAESS
-555 TFRSAEDNKES
+555 TLRSATDNMES
-566 DGSNDPGLE
+566 DGSGPGLE

-613 CDFDSKDLNDAK
+613 CDFDSDKLDKAK

-698 SYTRLQNAWGLEST
+698 SYTRLQNAWGLESV
-712 DEYADKVFTYNQD
+712 DEHADKVFTYNQNKD
-725 GSLGGSVKNTDD
+725 DKNGSGNNDD
-737 YNGLANSV
+737 EFNGLANSV
-745 FEWGLAPNGTTVSNI
+745 CEWGLASGATASNI
-760 TTIQKGVR
+760 TTIEKNIR
-768 WDKYLLFEVGNE
+768 WDKYLSFEVENE
-780 LPQLKDG
+780 LPQLRDG
-787 YESLRYICM
+787 YKSLRYICM

-802 NGNGIIDRDEVR
+802 NGNGVIDRDEIR

-859 ISSTKYLKN
+859 ISSTKYLNK
-868 NEPTVIWGEEGI
+868 NEPTIIWGEEGI
-880 STGAL
+880 STGDI
-885 SGSINEKITKFT
+885 SGSLAEGNTKFT

-903 LGLANDAPIN
+903 LGMANDAPIN
-913 EMPDDYIQTSQ
+913 ETPDDYIQYSK

-966 ETAPADQNWSSGA
+966 ETAPADQSWTSGA
-979 VSFKALND
+979 VSFKAIND

-1008 SQTELAVMRYYTSLV
+1008 SQTELTIMRYYMELT
-1023 SSGTYPSRTF
+1023 GTYPSRTF

-1047 GGNKYGFCTSG
+1047 GGNKYGFCTHA
-1058 GNISLYANATFY
+1058 GNITLWANATFST
-1070 KARCVRDIRVE
+1070 ARCVRDVRVE